1 MKQMKKVLSLLL
13 CFAMLCSMALFL
25 APQASADGSAE
36 HWVAAWHGSVL
47 NAQEGSQAN
56 DVIEAIKQLTAFHSP
71 IRGGYG
77 TFRIQLKTQ
86 LAGKDFKMTLTNYYG
101 TGTVSIGQVLVGQ
114 QGNEAL
120 SSMDSKAATV
130 TAKTSSGST
139 NFSIKQGSTQDVYFS
154 FPETLPEGT
163 SLIIDI
169 YCTSSRNVR
178 DFALTGGTAWFSGG
192 DTVGDS
198 TLSALGNFANFTSP
212 NDGEGDYN
220 LLPLLQ
226 EIDVKASADTYATVF
241 IGDSTITNSIPNML
255 QDNLQKNGVHNVS
268 VVSSAI
274 KGNELLQD
282 GAGKLQ
288 GPLEGAALTTRFKMD
303 ALEVAGV
310 QKIFVKIGAND
321 ILHPLL
327 PDLKDWFNDSPTRPG
342 GFTPTAQ
349 NIIGGLQDLINK
361 VNAYNAANG
370 TNIQLYF
377 SDINP
382 LLMYARNDSL
392 EWKAEMATAA
402 NNIRLT
408 VNQWLA
414 DNQSQYAG
422 YAPFSD
428 AVGTDVVI
436 DGVTFQKG
444 KIAEVYT
451 TDYAH
456 PSPVGMQLEADLIPL
471 SWFKTA
477 DAVPAAN
484 EASVKGLWVAT
495 NEAPT
500 NGLWMIASNSGSNVK
515 DTVGQQTPVFLL
527 ASDSQYTDQIDT
539 SDYLKGK
546 VGAENGNAYNELGH
560 VKSVIQRGTNA
571 APYVAQ
577 SETERA
583 AEWRRYGYGTRIFW
597 QDTQTGRYLAFYY
610 PSVLNGTISEFDAGL
625 RDDRP
630 EYKALE
636 QDKLVKLKINILTDR
651 WYTGGN
657 TSATNWSTDPW
668 ELSMHFAAGSN
679 TAGDKYFAWGEALK
693 NNSYA
698 TQGGHFRVYNTKGS
712 VSYNGGENGNGTI
725 TYLSSVDS
733 VHTTLTAAETE
744 KRFSNGAAGTVVPFD
759 FILTDDLLNV
769 ETTKANAVVKN
780 TTSFTADGTTDVQN
794 LLYTGYTYGQNQTL
808 TCTSDKEDVAY
819 FDNGAVKLGG
829 GFGTANL
836 TWTFTWEEL
845 DGQQYSMTLTT
856 IVVNEG
862 GQFTLVHGSNG
873 ETETLDVSTDFDLTK
888 KVKEGFLYGG
898 AFLDAAYTQ
907 PVSYNE
913 RESALCFTPTAG
925 VTYYIREVADA
936 YLQPKSLSLSK
947 HKDTTTVDVIGFYL
961 MSVVDGLNYRE
972 AGFEATAN
980 GHPIELRSVGEP
992 DVTLGG
998 SAYAN
1003 LYVRFTNGTE
1013 WNLTANSETFGNLSG
1028 YLTCLE
1034 VPKEYWTEAGT
1045 EITFTP
1051 YWITMDGVKVTGTAT
1066 RTCRYE
1072 GIGPDTDPKY
1082 SKIGKIADD
1091 AQHISRAEAV
1101 EAAQAAMLTLLDTC
1115 SIIAEP
1121 DTPVEPETVTVTV
1134 VDNGEIRALAF
1145 ERGNLTGKLEYT
1157 GADGMRFAGWFADEA
1172 CTEPAQL
1179 SDVQADMTV
1188 YAKYVS
1194 DAYLQMKYVEQ
1205 RWLSSRE
1212 LQLMSALD
1220 SEDYAQTGFVINGVE
1235 IPAASV
1241 SSRYG
1246 IYTARYLFSGVGRN
1260 AKLAVLKYDVSGL
1273 RRGASLEITPYWV
1286 TLDGTTVYGTTR
1298 TLTCGMFGWY

>member
-13 CFAMLCSMALFL
+13 CFAMLCSMALSL
-25 APQASADGSAE
+25 APQASADGSSE

-47 NAQEGSQAN
+47 NAKEDSQAAK
-56 DVIEAIKQLTAFHSP
+56 AISSISSLAASG
-71 IRGGYG
+71 RG
-77 TFRIQLKTQ
+77 TFRIQVPTQ
-86 LAGKDFKMTLTNYYG
+86 LGGKDFRMTLTNYYG
-101 TGTVSIGQVLVGQ
+101 TGSLSIDKVTIGLQGSEGLSGQASGTTVS
-114 QGNEAL
+114 
-120 SSMDSKAATV
+120 
-130 TAKTSSGST
+130 AKTSDGKSS
-139 NFSIKQGSTQDVYFS
+139 FSIATKATQDVFFS
-154 FPETLPEGT
+154 FPNAIPEGS
-163 SLIIDI
+163 SLIINI
-169 YCTSSRNVR
+169 YCTSAKNVR
-178 DFALTGGTAWFSGG
+178 DFALTGGSAWFQSG
-192 DTVGDS
+192 DVTNDLN
-198 TLSALGNFANFTSP
+198 LSLIGNAANLVSI
-212 NDGEGDYN
+212 NNGEGDYN

-226 EIDVKASADTYATVF
+226 EIDVMASADTYTTVF

-255 QDNLQKNGVHNVS
+255 QDNLQKNGVRNVS

-282 GAGKLQ
+282 GAGEKQ
-288 GPLEGAALTTRFKMD
+288 GPLEGAALKTRFKMD

-327 PDLKDWFNDSPTRPG
+327 PDLKKWFNGSNTRPD
-342 GFTPTAQ
+342 GFTPTAEQ
-349 NIIGGLQDLINK
+349 IIGGFQNLIDQ
-361 VNAYNAANG
+361 VNSYNQRNG

-402 NNIRLT
+402 NNIRLA

-414 DNQSQYAG
+414 HNQNKYAG

-444 KIAEVYT
+444 KIAEAYT

-471 SWFKTA
+471 SWFKAA
-477 DAVPAAN
+477 DAAPAAN
-484 EASVKGLWVAT
+484 EASVTGLWVAT

-500 NGLWMIASNSGSNVK
+500 NGLWMIASNSGSKVK
-515 DTVGQQTPVFLL
+515 DTAGQQTAVHLL
-527 ASDSQYTDQIDT
+527 ATDTRFDDEIDT
-539 SDYLKGK
+539 SDYPNRQTGCKR
-546 VGAENGNAYNELGH
+546 GNAYNELGD
-560 VKSVIQRGTNA
+560 VTSTIQRGTSA
-571 APYVAQ
+571 APYVAAKNVDQ
-577 SETERA
+577 SIA
-583 AEWRRYGYGTRIFW
+583 VWRRYGYGTRIYW
-597 QDTQTGRYLAFYY
+597 QDSHFNRFLSFYY
-610 PSVLNGTISEFDAGL
+610 PFKLGTVSEFDAGL
-625 RDDRP
+625 RDRQPAHSFADGGSD
-630 EYKALE
+630 E
-636 QDKLVKLKINILTDR
+636 
-651 WYTGGN
+651 WYTEGN
-657 TSATNWSTDPW
+657 TSSDRWSSDPW
-668 ELSMHFAAGSN
+668 ELSMHLGAAGSV
-679 TAGDKYFAWGEALK
+679 AGDKYLAWGEALK

-698 TQGGHFRVYNTKGS
+698 TQGGHFRVYNTDGS
-712 VSYNGGENGNGTI
+712 VGYKGGENGNGTI

-780 TTSFTADGTTDVQN
+780 TTAFTTDGSTNVQS

-819 FDNGAVKLGG
+819 FENGAVKLGG

-836 TWTFTWEEL
+836 TWTFSWEEL

-856 IVVNEG
+856 VVINEG

-898 AFLDAAYTQ
+898 AFLDAAYTT
-907 PVSYNE
+907 PVTYSGLEN
-913 RESALCFTPTAG
+913 ALCFTPEAG
-925 VTYYIREVADA
+925 KAYYIREVPNT

-980 GHPIELRSVGEP
+980 GQPIELRSVEEA
-992 DVTLGG
+992 DVKLGG

-1034 VPKEYWTEAGT
+1034 VPKEYWAKAGT
-1045 EITFTP
+1045 QITFTP

-1082 SKIGKIADD
+1082 SKIGKVEADES
-1091 AQHISRAEAV
+1091 HVSSVEAV
-1101 EAAQAAMLTLLDTC
+1101 ETAPEAMLTLLDTC
-1115 SIIAEP
+1115 MIIAEP

-1134 VDNGEIRALAF
+1134 VDNGDVREQTF
-1145 ERGNLTGKLEYT
+1145 ERGDLTGKLEYT

-1205 RWLSSRE
+1205 RRLSSRE

-1246 IYTARYLFSGVGRN
+1246 IYTARFLFSSVSRN

>member
-13 CFAMLCSMALFL
+13 CFAMLCSMALSL
-25 APQASADGSAE
+25 APQASADGSSE

-47 NAQEGSQAN
+47 NAAEDSQAAK
-56 DVIEAIKQLTAFHSP
+56 AISSISSLAASG
-71 IRGGYG
+71 RG
-77 TFRIQLKTQ
+77 TFRIQVPTQ
-86 LAGKDFKMTLTNYYG
+86 LGGKDFRMTLTNYYG
-101 TGTVSIGQVLVGQ
+101 TGSLSIDKVTIGLQGSEGLSGQASGTTVS
-114 QGNEAL
+114 
-120 SSMDSKAATV
+120 
-130 TAKTSSGST
+130 AKTSDGKSS
-139 NFSIKQGSTQDVYFS
+139 FSIATKATQDVFFS
-154 FPETLPEGT
+154 FPNAIPEGS
-163 SLIIDI
+163 SLIINI
-169 YCTSSRNVR
+169 YCTSAKNVR
-178 DFALTGGTAWFSGG
+178 DFALTGGSAWFQSG
-192 DTVGDS
+192 DVTNDLN
-198 TLSALGNFANFTSP
+198 LSLIGNAANLVSI
-212 NDGEGDYN
+212 NNGEGDYN

-226 EIDVKASADTYATVF
+226 EIDVMASADTYATVF

-282 GAGKLQ
+282 GAGTLQ
-288 GPLEGAALTTRFKMD
+288 GPLEGAALTTRFQMD

-327 PDLKDWFNDSPTRPG
+327 PDLKDWFNGSDTRPT
-342 GFTPTAQ
+342 GFTPTAEQ
-349 NIIGGLQDLINK
+349 IIGGLQDLINK

-377 SDINP
+377 TDINP
-382 LLMYARNDSL
+382 LLNYTRNDSL
-392 EWKAEMATAA
+392 IWTAEMATAA

-422 YAPFSD
+422 YAPFSN

-444 KIAEVYT
+444 KIAEAYT

-471 SWFKTA
+471 SWFKAA
-477 DAVPAAN
+477 DATPAAN

-495 NEAPT
+495 NKAPT
-500 NGLWMIASNSGSNVK
+500 NGLWMIASNSGSKVK
-515 DTVGQQTPVFLL
+515 DTAGQQTAVHLL
-527 ASDSQYTDQIDT
+527 ATDTSFNDEIDT
-539 SDYLKGK
+539 SDYPGSRT
-546 VGAENGNAYNELGH
+546 GGYYGNAYNELGD
-560 VKSVIQRGTNA
+560 VASTIQRGTAA
-571 APYVAQ
+571 APYVAAKNVDQ
-577 SETERA
+577 SIA
-583 AEWRRYGYGTRIFW
+583 VWRRYGYGTRIYW
-597 QDTQTGRYLAFYY
+597 QDSYYSRFLSFYY
-610 PSVLNGTISEFDAGL
+610 PLPPLRGTVSEFDAGL
-625 RDDRP
+625 RDGLPSHSFADSGSR
-630 EYKALE
+630 A
-636 QDKLVKLKINILTDR
+636 
-651 WYTGGN
+651 WYTEGN
-657 TSATNWSTDPW
+657 TSSDRWSSDPW
-668 ELSMHFAAGSN
+668 ELSMHLGAAGSV
-679 TAGDKYFAWGEALK
+679 AGDKYLAWGDKLSSA
-693 NNSYA
+693 NSKYA
-698 TQGGHFRVYNTKGS
+698 TPGYHFRVYNTDGS
-712 VSYNGGENGNGTI
+712 VGYKGGENGNGTI

-733 VHTTLTAAETE
+733 VHTSLTTVETE

-769 ETTKANAVVKN
+769 ETTTSNAVVKN
-780 TTSFTADGTTDVQN
+780 TTSFTADGTTDVQR

-819 FDNGAVKLGG
+819 FDNGVVKLGG
-829 GFGTANL
+829 GLGTANL
-836 TWTFTWEEL
+836 TWTFSWEEL

-856 IVVNEG
+856 VVINES

-873 ETETLDVSTDFDLTK
+873 ETETLDVSTDFDLTET
-888 KVKEGFLYGG
+888 VAEGYLYGG
-898 AFLDAAYTQ
+898 AFLDAAYTT
-907 PVSYNE
+907 PVTYSGLEN
-913 RESALCFTPTAG
+913 ALCFTPEAG
-925 VTYYIREVADA
+925 KAYYIREVPNT

-972 AGFEATAN
+972 TGFEATAN

-1220 SEDYAQTGFVINGVE
+1220 SEDYAQTGFVINGEAV
-1235 IPAASV
+1235 PAASV

-1246 IYTARYLFSGVGRN
+1246 IYTARFLFSSVSRN

>member
-25 APQASADGSAE
+25 APQASADGSSE

-47 NAQEGSQAN
+47 NAKEDSQAAK
-56 DVIEAIKQLTAFHSP
+56 AISSISSLASNG
-71 IRGGYG
+71 RG
-77 TFRIQLKTQ
+77 TFRIQVPTQ
-86 LAGKDFKMTLTNYYG
+86 LGGKDFRMTLTNYYG
-101 TGTVSIGQVLVGQ
+101 TGSLSIDKVTIGLQGSEGLSGQASGTTVS
-114 QGNEAL
+114 
-120 SSMDSKAATV
+120 
-130 TAKTSSGST
+130 AKTSDGKSS
-139 NFSIKQGSTQDVYFS
+139 FSIATKATQDVFFS
-154 FPETLPEGT
+154 FPNAIPEGS
-163 SLIIDI
+163 SLIINI
-169 YCTSSRNVR
+169 YCTSAKNVR
-178 DFALTGGTAWFSGG
+178 DFALTGGSAWFQSG
-192 DTVGDS
+192 DVTNDLN
-198 TLSALGNFANFTSP
+198 LSLIGNAANLVSI
-212 NDGEGDYN
+212 NNGEGDYN

-226 EIDVKASADTYATVF
+226 EIDVMASADTYTTVF

-288 GPLEGAALTTRFKMD
+288 GPLEGAALTTRFQMD

-327 PDLKDWFNDSPTRPG
+327 PDLKGWFDGSNPRPN
-342 GFTPTAQ
+342 GFTPTAEQ
-349 NIIGGLQDLINK
+349 IIGGLQDLINK

-377 SDINP
+377 TDINP
-382 LLMYARNDSL
+382 LLNYTRNDSL
-392 EWKAEMATAA
+392 IWTAEMATAA
-402 NNIRLT
+402 NNIRLA

-414 DNQSQYAG
+414 HNQNKYAG

-444 KIAEVYT
+444 KIAEAYT

-471 SWFKTA
+471 SWFKAA
-477 DAVPAAN
+477 DATPAAN

-495 NEAPT
+495 NKAPT
-500 NGLWMIASNSGSNVK
+500 NGLWMIASNSGSKVK
-515 DTVGQQTPVFLL
+515 DTAGQQTAVHLL
-527 ASDSQYTDQIDT
+527 ATDTSFNDEIDT
-539 SDYLKGK
+539 SDYSGSRT
-546 VGAENGNAYNELGH
+546 GGYYGNAYNELGD
-560 VKSVIQRGTNA
+560 VASTIQRGTAA
-571 APYVAQ
+571 APYVAAKNVDQ
-577 SETERA
+577 SIA
-583 AEWRRYGYGTRIFW
+583 VWRRYGYGTRIYW
-597 QDTQTGRYLAFYY
+597 QDSYYSRFLSFYY
-610 PSVLNGTISEFDAGL
+610 PLPPLRGTVSEFDAGL
-625 RDDRP
+625 RDGLPSHSFADSGSR
-630 EYKALE
+630 A
-636 QDKLVKLKINILTDR
+636 
-651 WYTGGN
+651 WYTEGN
-657 TSATNWSTDPW
+657 TSSDRWSSDPW
-668 ELSMHFAAGSN
+668 ELSMHLGAAGSV
-679 TAGDKYFAWGEALK
+679 AGDKYLAWGDMLSSA
-693 NNSYA
+693 NSKYA
-698 TQGGHFRVYNTKGS
+698 TPGYHFRVYNTDGS
-712 VSYNGGENGNGTI
+712 VGYKGGENGNGTI

-780 TTSFTADGTTDVQN
+780 TTAFTTDGSTNVQS

-819 FDNGAVKLGG
+819 FDNGVVKLGG

-836 TWTFTWEEL
+836 TWTFSWEEL

-856 IVVNEG
+856 VVINEG

-873 ETETLDVSTDFDLTK
+873 ETETLDVSTDFDLTET
-888 KVKEGFLYGG
+888 VAEGYLYGG
-898 AFLDAAYTQ
+898 AFLDAAYTT
-907 PVSYNE
+907 PVTYSGLEN
-913 RESALCFTPTAG
+913 ALCFTPEAG
-925 VTYYIREVADA
+925 KAYYIREVPNT

-947 HKDTTTVDVIGFYL
+947 HKDATTVDVIGFYL

-980 GHPIELRSVGEP
+980 GQPIELRSVEEA

-1013 WNLTANSETFGNLSG
+1013 WHLTANSETFGNLSG

-1072 GIGPDTDPKY
+1072 GIGSDTDPKY
-1082 SKIGKIADD
+1082 SKISKIADD

-1134 VDNGEIRALAF
+1134 VDNGDVREQTF
-1145 ERGNLTGKLEYT
+1145 ERGDLTGKLEYA

-1246 IYTARYLFSGVGRN
+1246 IYTARYLFSSVSRN

>member
-13 CFAMLCSMALFL
+13 CFAMLCSMALSL
-25 APQASADGSAE
+25 APQASADGSSE

-47 NAQEGSQAN
+47 NAKEDSQAAK
-56 DVIEAIKQLTAFHSP
+56 AISSISSLAASG
-71 IRGGYG
+71 RG
-77 TFRIQLKTQ
+77 TFRIQVPTQ
-86 LAGKDFKMTLTNYYG
+86 LGGKDFRMTLTNYYG
-101 TGTVSIGQVLVGQ
+101 TGSLSIDKVTIGLQGSEGLSGQASGTTVS
-114 QGNEAL
+114 
-120 SSMDSKAATV
+120 
-130 TAKTSSGST
+130 AKTSDGKSS
-139 NFSIKQGSTQDVYFS
+139 FSIAAKATQDVFFS
-154 FPETLPEGT
+154 FPNAIPEGS
-163 SLIIDI
+163 SLIINI
-169 YCTSSRNVR
+169 YCTSAKNVR
-178 DFALTGGTAWFSGG
+178 DFALTGGSAWFQSG
-192 DTVGDS
+192 DVTNDLN
-198 TLSALGNFANFTSP
+198 LSLIGNAANLVSI
-212 NDGEGDYN
+212 NNGEGDYN

-226 EIDVKASADTYATVF
+226 EIDVMASADTYTTVF

-255 QDNLQKNGVHNVS
+255 QDNLQRNGIHSVS

-282 GAGKLQ
+282 GAGEKQ
-288 GPLEGAALTTRFKMD
+288 GPLEGAALKTRFQKD

-327 PDLKDWFNDSPTRPG
+327 PDLKEWFNGSNTRPDG
-342 GFTPTAQ
+342 YVPTAEQ
-349 NIIGGLQDLINK
+349 IIGGYQNLIDQ

-377 SDINP
+377 TDINP
-382 LLMYARNDSL
+382 LLGYTRANSL
-392 EWKAEMATAA
+392 TWTADMATAA
-402 NNIRLT
+402 NNIRLK

-414 DNQSQYAG
+414 DNRNLYAG

-444 KIAEVYT
+444 KIAEAYT

-471 SWFKTA
+471 SWFKAA
-477 DAVPAAN
+477 DAAPAAN
-484 EASVKGLWVAT
+484 EASVTGLWVAT

-500 NGLWMIASNSGSNVK
+500 NGLWMIASNSGSKVK
-515 DTVGQQTPVFLL
+515 DTAGQQMAVHLL
-527 ASDSQYTDQIDT
+527 ATDTSFNDEIDT
-539 SDYLKGK
+539 SDYPKSKTG
-546 VGAENGNAYNELGH
+546 GYYGNAYNELGD
-560 VKSVIQRGTNA
+560 VASTIQRGTAA
-571 APYVAQ
+571 APYVAAKNVDQ
-577 SETERA
+577 SIA
-583 AEWRRYGYGTRIFW
+583 VWRRYGYGTRIYW
-597 QDTQTGRYLAFYY
+597 QDSYYSRFLSFYY
-610 PSVLNGTISEFDAGL
+610 PLPPLRGTVSEFDAGL
-625 RDDRP
+625 RDGLPSHSFADSGSR
-630 EYKALE
+630 A
-636 QDKLVKLKINILTDR
+636 
-651 WYTGGN
+651 WYTEGN
-657 TSATNWSTDPW
+657 TSSDRWSSDPW
-668 ELSMHFAAGSN
+668 ELSMHLGAAGSV
-679 TAGDKYFAWGEALK
+679 AGDKYLAWGNMLSSA
-693 NNSYA
+693 NSRYA
-698 TQGGHFRVYNTKGS
+698 TPGYHFRVYNTDGS
-712 VSYNGGENGNGTI
+712 VGYKGGENGNGTI

-780 TTSFTADGTTDVQN
+780 TTAFTTDGSTNVQS

-819 FDNGAVKLGG
+819 FENGAVKLGG
-829 GFGTANL
+829 GLGTANL
-836 TWTFTWEEL
+836 TWTFSWEEL

-856 IVVNEG
+856 VVINEG

-873 ETETLDVSTDFDLTK
+873 ETETLDVSTDFDLTET
-888 KVKEGFLYGG
+888 VAEGYLYGG
-898 AFLDAAYTQ
+898 AFLDAAYTT
-907 PVSYNE
+907 PVTYSGLEN
-913 RESALCFTPTAG
+913 ALCFTPEAG
-925 VTYYIREVADA
+925 KAYYIREVPNT

-947 HKDTTTVDVIGFYL
+947 HTDKTNIDVIGFYL

-972 AGFEATAN
+972 AGFKATAD
-980 GHPIELRSVGEP
+980 GQPIELRSVGEP

-998 SAYAN
+998 SAYKN
-1003 LYVRFTNGTE
+1003 LHVRFTNGTE

-1045 EITFTP
+1045 QITFTP

-1134 VDNGEIRALAF
+1134 VDNGDVREQTF
-1145 ERGNLTGKLEYT
+1145 ERGDLTGKLEYA

-1246 IYTARYLFSGVGRN
+1246 IYTARFLFSSVSRN

-1273 RRGASLEITPYWV
+1273 RRGETLEITPYWV

-1298 TLTCGMFGWY
+1298 TLTCGLFGWY

>member
-25 APQASADGSAE
+25 APQASADGSSE

-47 NAQEGSQAN
+47 NAKEDSQAAK
-56 DVIEAIKQLTAFHSP
+56 AISSISSLAASG
-71 IRGGYG
+71 RG
-77 TFRIQLKTQ
+77 TFRIQVPTQ
-86 LAGKDFKMTLTNYYG
+86 LGGKDFRMTLTNYYG
-101 TGTVSIGQVLVGQ
+101 TGSLSIDKVTIGLQGSEGLSGQASGTTVS
-114 QGNEAL
+114 
-120 SSMDSKAATV
+120 
-130 TAKTSSGST
+130 AKTSDGKSS
-139 NFSIKQGSTQDVYFS
+139 FSIATKATQDVFFS
-154 FPETLPEGT
+154 FPNAIPEGS
-163 SLIIDI
+163 SLIINI
-169 YCTSSRNVR
+169 YCTSAKNVR
-178 DFALTGGTAWFSGG
+178 DFALTGGSVWFQSG
-192 DTVGDS
+192 DVTNDLN
-198 TLSALGNFANFTSP
+198 LSLIGNAANLVSI
-212 NDGEGDYN
+212 NNGEGDYN

-226 EIDVKASADTYATVF
+226 EIDVKASADTYTTVF

-255 QDNLQKNGVHNVS
+255 QDNLQKNGVRNVS

-288 GPLEGAALTTRFKMD
+288 GPLEGAALTTRFQMD

-327 PDLKDWFNDSPTRPG
+327 PDLKEWFDGSNTRPN
-342 GFTPTAQ
+342 GFTPTAEQ
-349 NIIGGLQDLINK
+349 IIGGLQDLINK

-377 SDINP
+377 TDINP
-382 LLMYARNDSL
+382 LLNYTRNDSL
-392 EWKAEMATAA
+392 IWTAEMATAA

-422 YAPFSD
+422 YAPFSN

-444 KIAEVYT
+444 KIAEAYT

-471 SWFKTA
+471 SWFKAA
-477 DAVPAAN
+477 DATPAAN

-495 NEAPT
+495 NKAPT
-500 NGLWMIASNSGSNVK
+500 NGLWMIASNSGSKVK
-515 DTVGQQTPVFLL
+515 DTAGQQTAVHLL
-527 ASDSQYTDQIDT
+527 ATDTSFNDEIDT
-539 SDYLKGK
+539 SRYPKGGYFNNK
-546 VGAENGNAYNELGH
+546 PGGFYGNAYNELGD
-560 VKSVIQRGTNA
+560 VASTIQRGTSA
-571 APYVAQ
+571 APYVAAKNVDQ
-577 SETERA
+577 NIA
-583 AEWRRYGYGTRIFW
+583 VWRRYGYGTRIYWKDSYYDRF
-597 QDTQTGRYLAFYY
+597 LSFYY
-610 PSVLNGTISEFDAGL
+610 PNVIGGTVSEFDAGL
-625 RDDRP
+625 RDGQPAHSFADSGSS
-630 EYKALE
+630 A
-636 QDKLVKLKINILTDR
+636 
-651 WYTGGN
+651 WYTEGN
-657 TSATNWSTDPW
+657 TSSDRWSSDPW
-668 ELSMHFAAGSN
+668 ELSMHLGAAGSV
-679 TAGDKYFAWGEALK
+679 AGDKYLAWGDMLSSA
-693 NNSYA
+693 NSKYA
-698 TQGGHFRVYNTKGS
+698 TPGYHFRVYNTDGS
-712 VSYNGGENGNGTI
+712 VGYKGGENGNGTI

-856 IVVNEG
+856 VVINEG

-1134 VDNGEIRALAF
+1134 VDNGDVREQTF
-1145 ERGNLTGKLEYT
+1145 ERGDLTGKLEYT

-1246 IYTARYLFSGVGRN
+1246 IYTARFLFSSVSRN

>member
-13 CFAMLCSMALFL
+13 CFAMLCSMALSL
-25 APQASADGSAE
+25 APQASADGSSE

-47 NAQEGSQAN
+47 NAKEGSQAN
-56 DVIEAIKQLTAFHSP
+56 DVIEAIKSLTLLHSWKN
-71 IRGGYG
+71 G
-77 TFRIQLKTQ
+77 TFRVQLKTQ
-86 LAGKDFKMTLTNYYG
+86 LAGKDFRMKLTNYYG
-101 TGTVSIGQVLVGQ
+101 TGAVSIGKVLVGQ

-120 SSMDSKAATV
+120 SSLDSQATKV

-139 NFSIKQGSTQDVYFS
+139 SFSIKKGSTQDVYFS

-192 DTVGDS
+192 DAVGDS

-212 NDGEGDYN
+212 NNGEGDYN

-255 QDNLQKNGVHNVS
+255 QDNLERNGVHNVS

-288 GPLEGAALTTRFKMD
+288 GPLEGAALTTRFQMD

-327 PDLKDWFNDSPTRPG
+327 PDLKEWFNGSGTRPDG
-342 GFTPTAQ
+342 YQPTAEQ
-349 NIIGGLQDLINK
+349 IIGGFRKLIK
-361 VNAYNAANG
+361 QVNNYNQKNG

-377 SDINP
+377 TDINP
-382 LLMYARNDSL
+382 FLNYTRNDTL
-392 EWKAEMATAA
+392 EWNAEMATNA
-402 NNIRLT
+402 NSIRLT

-414 DNQSQYAG
+414 DNQNLYAG
-422 YAPFSD
+422 YAPFSG
-428 AVGTDVVI
+428 AVGADTVI
-436 DGVTFQKG
+436 DGVTFPMGQ
-444 KIAEVYT
+444 IAEAYA
-451 TDYAH
+451 TDFVH
-456 PSPVGMQLEADLIPL
+456 PSPKGMQLEADLIPIR
-471 SWFKTA
+471 WFKAA
-477 DAVPAAN
+477 DAAPAAN
-484 EASVKGLWVAT
+484 EASVTGLWVAT

-500 NGLWMIASNSGSNVK
+500 NGLWMIASNSGSKVK

-725 TYLSSVDS
+725 TYLSSVDA
-733 VHTTLTAAETE
+733 VHTTLTAVEA
-744 KRFSNGAAGTVVPFD
+744 KKSFSNGAAGTVVPFD

-780 TTSFTADGTTDVQN
+780 TTKFTADGNTNVQS

-808 TCTSDKEDVAY
+808 TCTSDNDDVAY
-819 FDNGAVKLGG
+819 FDDDGAVKLGG

-836 TWTFTWEEL
+836 TWTFSWKEL
-845 DGQQYSMTLTT
+845 DGQSYSMTLTT

-862 GQFTLVHGSNG
+862 GQFTLVYSNG
-873 ETETLDVSTDFDLTK
+873 ERETLDVTTNFDLTK

-898 AFLDAAYTQ
+898 TFLDATYTQ
-907 PVSYNE
+907 PVTYSGPEN
-913 RESALCFTPTAG
+913 ALSFTPVAG
-925 VTYYIREVADA
+925 KTYYIREVPNT
-936 YLQPKSLSLSK
+936 YLQPKSLSLNK
-947 HKDTTTVDVIGFYL
+947 HTDTKNIDVIGFYL

-972 AGFEATAN
+972 AGFEAKTAD
-980 GHPIELRSVGEP
+980 GQPI
-992 DVTLGG
+992 TLEVVDESDAKLGQ
-998 SAYAN
+998 SAYN
-1003 LYVRFTNGTE
+1003 ELFIRFANGTE
-1013 WNLTANSETFGNLSG
+1013 QKLTSYTETFGYLYG

-1034 VPKEYWTEAGT
+1034 VPKEYWMKAGT
-1045 EITFTP
+1045 QITFTP

-1066 RTCRYE
+1066 RTCEYQ
-1072 GIGPDTDPKY
+1072 GIGPDTDPRF
-1082 SKIGKIADD
+1082 SKIGKVGVDES
-1091 AQHISRAEAV
+1091 HVSSVEAV
-1101 EAAQAAMLTLLDTC
+1101 ETAPEAMLTLLDTC
-1115 SIIAEP
+1115 MIIAEP
-1121 DTPVEPETVTVTV
+1121 DTPVDPETVTVTV
-1134 VDNGEIRALAF
+1134 VDNGEIRELAF
-1145 ERGNLTGKLEYT
+1145 ERGDLTGKLEYT

-1246 IYTARYLFSGVGRN
+1246 IYTARYLFSGVSRN

-1298 TLTCGMFGWY
+1298 TLTCGLFGWY

>member
-25 APQASADGSAE
+25 APQASADGSSE

-47 NAQEGSQAN
+47 NAAEDSQAAK
-56 DVIEAIKQLTAFHSP
+56 AISSISSLAASG
-71 IRGGYG
+71 RG
-77 TFRIQLKTQ
+77 TFRIQVPTQ
-86 LAGKDFKMTLTNYYG
+86 LGGKDFRMTLTNYYG
-101 TGTVSIGQVLVGQ
+101 TGSLSIDKVTIGLQGSEGLSGQASGTTVS
-114 QGNEAL
+114 
-120 SSMDSKAATV
+120 
-130 TAKTSSGST
+130 AKTSDGKSS
-139 NFSIKQGSTQDVYFS
+139 FSIATKATQDVFFS
-154 FPETLPEGT
+154 FPNAIPEGS
-163 SLIIDI
+163 SLIINI
-169 YCTSSRNVR
+169 YCTSAKNVR
-178 DFALTGGTAWFSGG
+178 DFALTGGSAWFQSG
-192 DTVGDS
+192 DVTNDLN
-198 TLSALGNFANFTSP
+198 LSLIGNAANLVSI
-212 NDGEGDYN
+212 NNGEGDYN

-255 QDNLQKNGVHNVS
+255 QDNLQKNGVHNAS

-327 PDLKDWFNDSPTRPG
+327 PDLKEWFDGSNTRPDG
-342 GFTPTAQ
+342 YVPTAEQ
-349 NIIGGLQDLINK
+349 IIGGYQNLIDQ

-377 SDINP
+377 TDINP
-382 LLMYARNDSL
+382 LLGYTRANSL
-392 EWKAEMATAA
+392 TWTADMATAA
-402 NNIRLT
+402 NNIRLA

-414 DNQSQYAG
+414 YNQSQYAG
-422 YAPFSD
+422 YVPFSD

-444 KIAEVYT
+444 KIAEAYT

-471 SWFKTA
+471 SWFKAA
-477 DAVPAAN
+477 DATPAAN

-495 NEAPT
+495 NKAPT
-500 NGLWMIASNSGSNVK
+500 NGLWMIASNSGSKVK
-515 DTVGQQTPVFLL
+515 DTAGQQTAVHLL
-527 ASDSQYTDQIDT
+527 ATDTSFNDEIDT
-539 SDYLKGK
+539 SDYPGSRT
-546 VGAENGNAYNELGH
+546 GGYYGNAYNELGD
-560 VKSVIQRGTNA
+560 VASTIQRGTAA
-571 APYVAQ
+571 APYVAAKNVDQ
-577 SETERA
+577 SIA
-583 AEWRRYGYGTRIFW
+583 VWRRYGYGTRIYW
-597 QDTQTGRYLAFYY
+597 QDSYYSRFLSFYY
-610 PSVLNGTISEFDAGL
+610 PLPPLRGTVSEFDAGL
-625 RDDRP
+625 RDGLPSHSFADSGSR
-630 EYKALE
+630 A
-636 QDKLVKLKINILTDR
+636 
-651 WYTGGN
+651 WYTEGN
-657 TSATNWSTDPW
+657 TSSDRWSSDPW
-668 ELSMHFAAGSN
+668 ELSMHLGAAGSV
-679 TAGDKYFAWGEALK
+679 AGDKYLAWGDMLSSA
-693 NNSYA
+693 NSRYA
-698 TQGGHFRVYNTKGS
+698 TPGYHFRVYNTDGS
-712 VSYNGGENGNGTI
+712 VGYKGGENGNGTI

-780 TTSFTADGTTDVQN
+780 TTAFTTDGSTNVQS

-819 FDNGAVKLGG
+819 FDNGVVKLGG
-829 GFGTANL
+829 GLGTANL

-845 DGQQYSMTLTT
+845 DGQSYSMTLTT

-898 AFLDAAYTQ
+898 AFLDAAYTT
-907 PVSYNE
+907 PVTYSGLEN
-913 RESALCFTPTAG
+913 ALCFTPEAG
-925 VTYYIREVADA
+925 KAYYIREVPNT

-980 GHPIELRSVGEP
+980 GQPIVLRSVEEA

-1013 WNLTANSETFGNLSG
+1013 WHLTANSETFGNLSG

-1034 VPKEYWTEAGT
+1034 VPKKYWTEAGT
-1045 EITFTP
+1045 QITFTP

-1121 DTPVEPETVTVTV
+1121 DTPVDPETVTVTV
-1134 VDNGEIRALAF
+1134 VDNGEIRELAF
-1145 ERGNLTGKLEYT
+1145 ERGDLTGKLEYT

-1246 IYTARYLFSGVGRN
+1246 IYTARYLFSSVSRN

-1298 TLTCGMFGWY
+1298 TLTCGLFGWY

>member
-13 CFAMLCSMALFL
+13 CFAMLCSMALSL
-25 APQASADGSAE
+25 APQASADGSSE

-47 NAQEGSQAN
+47 NAAEDSQAN
-56 DVIEAIKQLTAFHSP
+56 DVIEAIQSLTIAHLFKN
-71 IRGGYG
+71 G

-86 LAGKDFKMTLTNYYG
+86 LAGKDFRMKLTNYYG
-101 TGTVSIGQVLVGQ
+101 TGAVSIGKVLVGQ

-120 SSMDSKAATV
+120 SSLDSQATKV

-139 NFSIKQGSTQDVYFS
+139 SFSIKKGSTQDVYFS

-192 DTVGDS
+192 DAVGDS

-212 NDGEGDYN
+212 NNGEGDYN

-226 EIDVKASADTYATVF
+226 EIDVKASADTYTTVF

-255 QDNLQKNGVHNVS
+255 QDNLQKNGVRNVS

-327 PDLKDWFNDSPTRPG
+327 PDLKEWFNGSGTRPDG
-342 GFTPTAQ
+342 YQPTAEQ
-349 NIIGGLQDLINK
+349 IIGGFQNLIDQ
-361 VNAYNAANG
+361 VNSYNQTNG

-382 LLMYARNDSL
+382 LLNYTRNKSL
-392 EWKAEMATAA
+392 KWTAEMATNA
-402 NNIRLT
+402 NNIRLK

-414 DNQSQYAG
+414 DNRNLYAG

-444 KIAEVYT
+444 KIAEAYT

-471 SWFKTA
+471 SWFKAA
-477 DAVPAAN
+477 DAAPAAN
-484 EASVKGLWVAT
+484 EASVTGLWVAT

-500 NGLWMIASNSGSNVK
+500 NGLWMIASNSGSKVK
-515 DTVGQQTPVFLL
+515 DTAGQQMAVHLL
-527 ASDSQYTDQIDT
+527 ATDTSFNDEIDT
-539 SDYLKGK
+539 SDYPKSKTG
-546 VGAENGNAYNELGH
+546 GYYGNAYNELGD
-560 VKSVIQRGTNA
+560 VASTIQRGTAA
-571 APYVAQ
+571 APYVAAKNVDQ
-577 SETERA
+577 SIA
-583 AEWRRYGYGTRIFW
+583 VWRRYGYGTRIYW
-597 QDTQTGRYLAFYY
+597 QDSYYSRFLSFYY
-610 PSVLNGTISEFDAGL
+610 PLPPLRGTVSEFDAGL
-625 RDDRP
+625 RDGLPSHSFADSGSS
-630 EYKALE
+630 E
-636 QDKLVKLKINILTDR
+636 
-651 WYTGGN
+651 WYTEGN
-657 TSATNWSTDPW
+657 TSSDRWSSDPW
-668 ELSMHFAAGSN
+668 ETSMHFAAGGG
-679 TAGDKYFAWGEALK
+679 TAGDKYLAWGDMLSSA
-693 NNSYA
+693 NSKYA
-698 TQGGHFRVYNTKGS
+698 TPGYHFRVYNTDGS
-712 VSYNGGENGNGTI
+712 VGYKGGENGNGTI

-780 TTSFTADGTTDVQN
+780 TTSFTADGTTDVQR

-829 GFGTANL
+829 GLGTANL

-888 KVKEGFLYGG
+888 TVAEGYLYGG
-898 AFLDAAYTQ
+898 AFLDAAYTT
-907 PVSYNE
+907 PVTYSGLEN
-913 RESALCFTPTAG
+913 ALCFTPEAG
-925 VTYYIREVADA
+925 KAYYIREVADA

-980 GHPIELRSVGEP
+980 GQPIVLRSVGEP
-992 DVTLGG
+992 DVKLGG

-1013 WNLTANSETFGNLSG
+1013 WHLTANSETFGNLSG

-1045 EITFTP
+1045 QITFTP

>member
-25 APQASADGSAE
+25 APQASADGSSE

-47 NAQEGSQAN
+47 NAKEGSQAN
-56 DVIEAIKQLTAFHSP
+56 DVIEAIKSLTIAHLFKN
-71 IRGGYG
+71 G

-86 LAGKDFKMTLTNYYG
+86 LAGKDFRMKLTNYYG
-101 TGTVSIGQVLVGQ
+101 TGAVSIDKVLVGQ

-120 SSMDSKAATV
+120 SSLDSQATKV

-139 NFSIKQGSTQDVYFS
+139 SFSIKMGSTQDVYFS

-192 DTVGDS
+192 DAVGDS

-212 NDGEGDYN
+212 NNGEGDYN

-255 QDNLQKNGVHNVS
+255 QDNLQRNGVHNVS

-282 GAGKLQ
+282 GAGSKQ
-288 GPLEGAALTTRFKMD
+288 GPLEGAALTTRFQMD

-327 PDLKDWFNDSPTRPG
+327 PDLKEWFNSSGTRPN

-349 NIIGGLQDLINK
+349 DIIGGLQDLINK

-377 SDINP
+377 TDINP
-382 LLMYARNDSL
+382 FLKYTRNESL
-392 EWKAEMATAA
+392 TWTADMATAA

-422 YAPFSD
+422 YVPFSG
-428 AVGTDVVI
+428 AVGADTVI
-436 DGVTFQKG
+436 DGVTFPMGQ
-444 KIAEVYT
+444 IAEAYA
-451 TDYAH
+451 TDFVH
-456 PSPVGMQLEADLIPL
+456 PSPKGMQLEADLIPL
-471 SWFKTA
+471 SWFKA
-477 DAVPAAN
+477 PDAAPAAN

-500 NGLWMIASNSGSNVK
+500 NGLWMIASNSGSKVK
-515 DTVGQQTPVFLL
+515 DTAGQQTEVHLL
-527 ASDSQYTDQIDT
+527 ATDTSFNDEIDT
-539 SDYLKGK
+539 SDYPGSRT
-546 VGAENGNAYNELGH
+546 GGYYGNAYNELGD
-560 VKSVIQRGTNA
+560 VASTIQRGTAA
-571 APYVAQ
+571 APYVAAKNVDQ
-577 SETERA
+577 SIA
-583 AEWRRYGYGTRIFW
+583 VWRRYGYGTRIYW
-597 QDTQTGRYLAFYY
+597 QDSYYSRFLSFYY
-610 PSVLNGTISEFDAGL
+610 PLPPLRGTVSEFDAGL
-625 RDDRP
+625 RDGLPSHSFADSGSR
-630 EYKALE
+630 A
-636 QDKLVKLKINILTDR
+636 
-651 WYTGGN
+651 WYTEGN
-657 TSATNWSTDPW
+657 TSSDRWSSDPW
-668 ELSMHFAAGSN
+668 ELSMHLGAAGSV
-679 TAGDKYFAWGEALK
+679 AGDKYLAWGNMLSSA
-693 NNSYA
+693 NSRYA
-698 TQGGHFRVYNTKGS
+698 TPGYHFRVYNTDGS
-712 VSYNGGENGNGTI
+712 VGYKGGENGNGTI

-769 ETTKANAVVKN
+769 ETTTSNAVVKN
-780 TTSFTADGTTDVQN
+780 TTSFTADGTTDVQR

-819 FDNGAVKLGG
+819 FENGAVKLGG

-836 TWTFTWEEL
+836 TWTFSWEEL
-845 DGQQYSMTLTT
+845 DGQSYSMTLTT
-856 IVVNEG
+856 VVINEG

-873 ETETLDVSTDFDLTK
+873 ETETLDVSTDFDLTET
-888 KVKEGFLYGG
+888 VAEGYLYGG
-898 AFLDAAYTQ
+898 AFLDAAYTT
-907 PVSYNE
+907 PVTYSGLEN
-913 RESALCFTPTAG
+913 ALCFTPEAG
-925 VTYYIREVADA
+925 KAYYIREVPNT

-1013 WNLTANSETFGNLSG
+1013 WHLTANSETFGNLSG

-1134 VDNGEIRALAF
+1134 VDNGDVREQTF
-1145 ERGNLTGKLEYT
+1145 ECGDLTGKLEYA

-1220 SEDYAQTGFVINGVE
+1220 SEDYAQTGFVINGEAV
-1235 IPAASV
+1235 PAASV

-1273 RRGASLEITPYWV
+1273 RRGETLEITPYWV

-1298 TLTCGMFGWY
+1298 TLTCGLFGWY

>member
-25 APQASADGSAE
+25 APQASADGSSE

-47 NAQEGSQAN
+47 NAKEDSQAAK
-56 DVIEAIKQLTAFHSP
+56 AISSISSLAASG
-71 IRGGYG
+71 RG
-77 TFRIQLKTQ
+77 TFRIQVPTQ
-86 LAGKDFKMTLTNYYG
+86 LGGKDFRMTLTNYYG
-101 TGTVSIGQVLVGQ
+101 TGSLSIDKVTIGLQGSEGLSGQASGTTVS
-114 QGNEAL
+114 
-120 SSMDSKAATV
+120 
-130 TAKTSSGST
+130 AKTSDGKSS
-139 NFSIKQGSTQDVYFS
+139 FSIATKATQDVFFS
-154 FPETLPEGT
+154 FPNAIPEGS
-163 SLIIDI
+163 SLIINI
-169 YCTSSRNVR
+169 YCTSAKNVR
-178 DFALTGGTAWFSGG
+178 DFALTGGSAWFQSG
-192 DTVGDS
+192 DVTNDLN
-198 TLSALGNFANFTSP
+198 LSLIGNAANLVSI
-212 NDGEGDYN
+212 NNGEGDYN

-226 EIDVKASADTYATVF
+226 EIDVKASADTYTTVF

-255 QDNLQKNGVHNVS
+255 QDNLQKNGVRNVS

-288 GPLEGAALTTRFKMD
+288 GPLEGAALTTRFQMD

-327 PDLKDWFNDSPTRPG
+327 PDLKEWFDGSNTRPN
-342 GFTPTAQ
+342 GFTPTAEQ
-349 NIIGGLQDLINK
+349 IIGGLQDLINK

-377 SDINP
+377 TDINP
-382 LLMYARNDSL
+382 LLNYTRNDSL
-392 EWKAEMATAA
+392 IWTAEMATAA

-422 YAPFSD
+422 YAPFSN

-444 KIAEVYT
+444 KIAEAYT

-471 SWFKTA
+471 SWFKAA
-477 DAVPAAN
+477 DATPAAN

-495 NEAPT
+495 NKAPT
-500 NGLWMIASNSGSNVK
+500 NGLWMIASNSGSKVK
-515 DTVGQQTPVFLL
+515 DTAGQQTAVHLL
-527 ASDSQYTDQIDT
+527 ATDTSFNDEIDT
-539 SDYLKGK
+539 SRYPKGGYFNNK
-546 VGAENGNAYNELGH
+546 PGGFYGNAYNELGD
-560 VKSVIQRGTNA
+560 VASTIQRGTSA
-571 APYVAQ
+571 APYVAAKNVDQ
-577 SETERA
+577 NIA
-583 AEWRRYGYGTRIFW
+583 VWRRYGYGTRIYWKDSYYDRF
-597 QDTQTGRYLAFYY
+597 LSFYY
-610 PSVLNGTISEFDAGL
+610 PNVIGGTVSEFDAGL
-625 RDDRP
+625 RDGQPAHSFADSGSS
-630 EYKALE
+630 A
-636 QDKLVKLKINILTDR
+636 
-651 WYTGGN
+651 WYTEGN
-657 TSATNWSTDPW
+657 TSSDRWSSDPW
-668 ELSMHFAAGSN
+668 ELSMHLGAAGSV
-679 TAGDKYFAWGEALK
+679 AGDKYLAWGDMLSSA
-693 NNSYA
+693 NSKYA
-698 TQGGHFRVYNTKGS
+698 TPGYHFRVYNTDGS
-712 VSYNGGENGNGTI
+712 VGYKGGENGNGTI

-856 IVVNEG
+856 VVINEG

-1121 DTPVEPETVTVTV
+1121 DTPVEPETVTVTL
-1134 VDNGEIRALAF
+1134 VDNGDVREQTF
-1145 ERGNLTGKLEYT
+1145 ERGDLTGKLEYT

-1246 IYTARYLFSGVGRN
+1246 IYTARFLFSSVSRN

-1298 TLTCGMFGWY
+1298 TLTCGLFGWY

>member
-25 APQASADGSAE
+25 APQASADGSSE

-47 NAQEGSQAN
+47 NAAEDSQAAK
-56 DVIEAIKQLTAFHSP
+56 AISSISSLAASG
-71 IRGGYG
+71 RG
-77 TFRIQLKTQ
+77 TFRIQVPTQ
-86 LAGKDFKMTLTNYYG
+86 LGGKDFRMTLTNYYG
-101 TGTVSIGQVLVGQ
+101 TGSLSIDKVTIGLQGSEGLSGQASGTTVS
-114 QGNEAL
+114 
-120 SSMDSKAATV
+120 
-130 TAKTSSGST
+130 AKTSDGKSS
-139 NFSIKQGSTQDVYFS
+139 FSIATKATQDVFFS
-154 FPETLPEGT
+154 FPNAIPEGS
-163 SLIIDI
+163 SLIINI
-169 YCTSSRNVR
+169 YCTSAKNVR
-178 DFALTGGTAWFSGG
+178 DFALTGGSAWFQSG
-192 DTVGDS
+192 DVTNDLN
-198 TLSALGNFANFTSP
+198 LSLIGNAANLVSI
-212 NDGEGDYN
+212 NNGEGDYN

-310 QKIFVKIGAND
+310 QKVFVKIGAND

-327 PDLKDWFNDSPTRPG
+327 PDLKEWFNGSSTRPT
-342 GFTPTAQ
+342 GFTPTAEQ
-349 NIIGGLQDLINK
+349 IIGGFQNLIEQ
-361 VNAYNAANG
+361 VNTYNQNNG

-377 SDINP
+377 TDINP
-382 LLMYARNDSL
+382 LLMYTRNKSL
-392 EWKAEMATAA
+392 KWTAEMATAA
-402 NNIRLT
+402 NNIRLA

-414 DNQSQYAG
+414 ANQNKYAG

-444 KIAEVYT
+444 KIAEAYT

-456 PSPVGMQLEADLIPL
+456 PSPKGMQLEADLIPL
-471 SWFKTA
+471 SWFKAA
-477 DAVPAAN
+477 DAAPAAN

-500 NGLWMIASNSGSNVK
+500 NGLWMIASNSGSKVK
-515 DTVGQQTPVFLL
+515 DTAGQQTEVHLL
-527 ASDSQYTDQIDT
+527 ATDTSFNDEIDT
-539 SDYLKGK
+539 SDYPGSRT
-546 VGAENGNAYNELGH
+546 GGYYGNAYNELGD
-560 VKSVIQRGTNA
+560 VASTIQRGTAA
-571 APYVAQ
+571 APYVAAKNVDQ
-577 SETERA
+577 SIA
-583 AEWRRYGYGTRIFW
+583 VWRRYGYGTRIYW
-597 QDTQTGRYLAFYY
+597 QDSYYSRFLSFYY
-610 PSVLNGTISEFDAGL
+610 PLPPLRGTVSEFDAGL
-625 RDDRP
+625 RDGLPSHSFADSGSR
-630 EYKALE
+630 A
-636 QDKLVKLKINILTDR
+636 
-651 WYTGGN
+651 WYTEGN
-657 TSATNWSTDPW
+657 TSSDRWSSDPW
-668 ELSMHFAAGSN
+668 ELSMHLGAAGSV
-679 TAGDKYFAWGEALK
+679 AGDKYLAWGEALK

-698 TQGGHFRVYNTKGS
+698 TQGGHFRVYNTDGS
-712 VSYNGGENGNGTI
+712 VGYKGGENGNGTI

-780 TTSFTADGTTDVQN
+780 TTAFTTDGSTNVQS

-819 FDNGAVKLGG
+819 FENGAVKLGG

-836 TWTFTWEEL
+836 TWTFSWEEL

-856 IVVNEG
+856 VVINEG

-898 AFLDAAYTQ
+898 AFLDATYTQ
-907 PVSYNE
+907 PVTYSGPEN
-913 RESALCFTPTAG
+913 ALSFTPEAG
-925 VTYYIREVADA
+925 KAYYIREVSDA

-947 HKDTTTVDVIGFYL
+947 HKDATTVDVIGFYL

-980 GHPIELRSVGEP
+980 GQPIVLRSVEEA

-1013 WNLTANSETFGNLSG
+1013 WHLTANSETFGNLSG

-1134 VDNGEIRALAF
+1134 VDNGDVREQTF
-1145 ERGNLTGKLEYT
+1145 ERGDLTGKLEYT

-1246 IYTARYLFSGVGRN
+1246 IYTARFLFSSVSRN

>member
-25 APQASADGSAE
+25 APQASADGSSE

-47 NAQEGSQAN
+47 NAAEDSQAAK
-56 DVIEAIKQLTAFHSP
+56 AISSISSLAASG
-71 IRGGYG
+71 RG
-77 TFRIQLKTQ
+77 TFRIQVPTQ
-86 LAGKDFKMTLTNYYG
+86 LGGKDFRMTLTNYYG
-101 TGTVSIGQVLVGQ
+101 TGSLSIDKVTIGLQGSEGLSGQASGTTVS
-114 QGNEAL
+114 
-120 SSMDSKAATV
+120 
-130 TAKTSSGST
+130 AKTSDGKSS
-139 NFSIKQGSTQDVYFS
+139 FSIATKATQDVFFS
-154 FPETLPEGT
+154 FPNAIPEGS
-163 SLIIDI
+163 SLIINI
-169 YCTSSRNVR
+169 YCTSSKNVR
-178 DFALTGGTAWFSGG
+178 DFALTGGSAWFQSG
-192 DTVGDS
+192 DVTNDLN
-198 TLSALGNFANFTSP
+198 LSLIGNAANLVSI
-212 NDGEGDYN
+212 NNGEGDYN

-310 QKIFVKIGAND
+310 QKVFVKIGAND

-327 PDLKDWFNDSPTRPG
+327 PDLKEWFNGSSTRPN

-349 NIIGGLQDLINK
+349 NIIGGLQDLIDQ
-361 VNAYNAANG
+361 VNTYNAANG

-377 SDINP
+377 TDINP
-382 LLMYARNDSL
+382 LLGYTRANSL
-392 EWKAEMATAA
+392 TWTADMATAA
-402 NNIRLT
+402 NNIRLK

-422 YAPFSD
+422 YVPFSD
-428 AVGTDVVI
+428 AVGTDVTI
-436 DGVTFQKG
+436 DGVTFPKG
-444 KIAEVYT
+444 QIADVYT

-456 PSPVGMQLEADLIPL
+456 PSPKGMQLEADLIPI
-471 SWFKTA
+471 SWFKAA
-477 DAVPAAN
+477 DAAPAAN

-500 NGLWMIASNSGSNVK
+500 NGLWMIASNSGSKVK
-515 DTVGQQTPVFLL
+515 DTAGQQTAVHLL
-527 ASDSQYTDQIDT
+527 ATDTSFNDEIDT
-539 SDYLKGK
+539 SRYPKGGYFNNK
-546 VGAENGNAYNELGH
+546 PGGFYGNAYNELGD
-560 VKSVIQRGTNA
+560 VASTIQRGTSA
-571 APYVAQ
+571 APYVAAKNVDQ
-577 SETERA
+577 NIA
-583 AEWRRYGYGTRIFW
+583 VWRRYGYGTRIYWKDSYYDRF
-597 QDTQTGRYLAFYY
+597 LSFYY
-610 PSVLNGTISEFDAGL
+610 PNVIGGTVSEFDAGL
-625 RDDRP
+625 RDGQPAHSFADSGSS
-630 EYKALE
+630 A
-636 QDKLVKLKINILTDR
+636 
-651 WYTGGN
+651 WYTEGN
-657 TSATNWSTDPW
+657 TSSDRWSSDPW
-668 ELSMHFAAGSN
+668 ELSMHLGAAGSV
-679 TAGDKYFAWGEALK
+679 AGDKYLAWGDMLSSA
-693 NNSYA
+693 NSKYA
-698 TQGGHFRVYNTKGS
+698 TPGYHFRVYNTDGS
-712 VSYNGGENGNGTI
+712 VGYKGGENGNGTI

-744 KRFSNGAAGTVVPFD
+744 KRFSNGAAGTVVPFELL
-759 FILTDDLLNV
+759 LTDDLLNV
-769 ETTKANAVVKN
+769 ETTTSNAVVKN
-780 TTSFTADGTTDVQN
+780 TTSFTADGTTDVQR

-856 IVVNEG
+856 VVINEG

-888 KVKEGFLYGG
+888 TVAEGYLYGG
-898 AFLDAAYTQ
+898 AFLDAAYTT
-907 PVSYNE
+907 PVTYSGLEN
-913 RESALCFTPTAG
+913 ALCFTPEAG
-925 VTYYIREVADA
+925 KAYYIREVPNT

-1034 VPKEYWTEAGT
+1034 VPKEYWMKAGT
-1045 EITFTP
+1045 QITFTP

-1066 RTCRYE
+1066 CTCRYE

-1134 VDNGEIRALAF
+1134 VDNGEIRELAF

-1220 SEDYAQTGFVINGVE
+1220 SEDYAQTGFVINGEAV
-1235 IPAASV
+1235 PAASV

-1246 IYTARYLFSGVGRN
+1246 IYTARFLFSSVSRN

>member
-25 APQASADGSAE
+25 APQASADGSSE

-47 NAQEGSQAN
+47 NAAEDSQAAK
-56 DVIEAIKQLTAFHSP
+56 AISSISSLAASG
-71 IRGGYG
+71 RG
-77 TFRIQLKTQ
+77 TFRIQVPTQ
-86 LAGKDFKMTLTNYYG
+86 LGGKDFRMTLTNYYG
-101 TGTVSIGQVLVGQ
+101 TGSLSIDKVTIGLQGSEGLSGQASGTTVS
-114 QGNEAL
+114 
-120 SSMDSKAATV
+120 
-130 TAKTSSGST
+130 AKTSDGKSS
-139 NFSIKQGSTQDVYFS
+139 FSIATKATQDVFFS
-154 FPETLPEGT
+154 FPNAIPEGS
-163 SLIIDI
+163 SLIINI
-169 YCTSSRNVR
+169 YCTSAKNVR
-178 DFALTGGTAWFSGG
+178 DFALTGGSAWFQSG
-192 DTVGDS
+192 DVTNDLN
-198 TLSALGNFANFTSP
+198 LSLIGNAANLVSI
-212 NDGEGDYN
+212 NNGEGDYN

-310 QKIFVKIGAND
+310 QKVFVKIGAND

-327 PDLKDWFNDSPTRPG
+327 PDLKEWFNGSSTRPK

-349 NIIGGLQDLINK
+349 NIIGGLQDLIDQ
-361 VNAYNAANG
+361 VNTYNAANG

-377 SDINP
+377 TDINP
-382 LLMYARNDSL
+382 LLNYTRNDSL
-392 EWKAEMATAA
+392 IWTAEMATAA

-422 YAPFSD
+422 YAPFSN

-444 KIAEVYT
+444 KIAEAYT

-471 SWFKTA
+471 SWFKAA
-477 DAVPAAN
+477 DATPAAN

-495 NEAPT
+495 NKAPT
-500 NGLWMIASNSGSNVK
+500 NGLWMIASNSGSKVK
-515 DTVGQQTPVFLL
+515 DTAGQQTAVHLL
-527 ASDSQYTDQIDT
+527 ATDTSFNDEIDT
-539 SDYLKGK
+539 SRYPKGGYFNNK
-546 VGAENGNAYNELGH
+546 PGGFYGNAYNELGD
-560 VKSVIQRGTNA
+560 VASTIQRGTSA
-571 APYVAQ
+571 APYVAAKNVDQ
-577 SETERA
+577 NIA
-583 AEWRRYGYGTRIFW
+583 VWRRYGYGTRIYWKDSYYDRF
-597 QDTQTGRYLAFYY
+597 LSFYY
-610 PSVLNGTISEFDAGL
+610 PNVIGGTVSEFDAGL
-625 RDDRP
+625 RDGQPAHSFADSGSS
-630 EYKALE
+630 A
-636 QDKLVKLKINILTDR
+636 
-651 WYTGGN
+651 WYTEGN
-657 TSATNWSTDPW
+657 TSSDRWSSDPW
-668 ELSMHFAAGSN
+668 ELSMHLGAAGSV
-679 TAGDKYFAWGEALK
+679 AGDKYLAWGDMLSSA
-693 NNSYA
+693 NSKYA
-698 TQGGHFRVYNTKGS
+698 TPGYHFRVYNTDGS
-712 VSYNGGENGNGTI
+712 VGYKGGENGNGTI

-769 ETTKANAVVKN
+769 ETTTSNAVVKN
-780 TTSFTADGTTDVQN
+780 TTSFTADGTTDVQR

-808 TCTSDKEDVAY
+808 TCTSDKGDVAY
-819 FDNGAVKLGG
+819 FENGAVKLGG
-829 GFGTANL
+829 GLGTANL
-836 TWTFTWEEL
+836 TWTFSWKEL
-845 DGQQYSMTLTT
+845 DGQSYSMTLTT
-856 IVVNEG
+856 VVINEG

-873 ETETLDVSTDFDLTK
+873 KTETLDVSTDFDLTET
-888 KVKEGFLYGG
+888 VAEGYLYGG
-898 AFLDAAYTQ
+898 AFLDAAYTT
-907 PVSYNE
+907 PVTYSGLEN
-913 RESALCFTPTAG
+913 ALCFTPEAG
-925 VTYYIREVADA
+925 KAYYIREVPNT

-947 HKDTTTVDVIGFYL
+947 HTDKTNIDVVGFYL

-972 AGFEATAN
+972 AGFKATAN
-980 GHPIELRSVGEP
+980 GHPIELRSVEEA

-1013 WNLTANSETFGNLSG
+1013 WHLTANSETFGNLSG

-1134 VDNGEIRALAF
+1134 VDNGEIRELAF

-1246 IYTARYLFSGVGRN
+1246 IYTARFLFSSVSRN

>member
-25 APQASADGSAE
+25 APQASADGSSE

-47 NAQEGSQAN
+47 NAKEGSQAN
-56 DVIEAIKQLTAFHSP
+56 DVIEAIKTLTIAHLFKN
-71 IRGGYG
+71 G

-86 LAGKDFKMTLTNYYG
+86 LAGKDFRMKLTNHYG
-101 TGTVSIGQVLVGQ
+101 TGAVSIGKVLVGQ

-120 SSMDSKAATV
+120 SSLDSQATKV

-139 NFSIKQGSTQDVYFS
+139 SFSIKKGSTQDVYFS

-192 DTVGDS
+192 DAVGNS
-198 TLSALGNFANFTSP
+198 TLSALGNFANFTST

-255 QDNLQKNGVHNVS
+255 QDNLQRNGVHNVS

-282 GAGKLQ
+282 GAGEKQ
-288 GPLEGAALTTRFKMD
+288 GPLEGAALTRRFKMD

-327 PDLKDWFNDSPTRPG
+327 PDLKDWFNGSNTRPDG
-342 GFTPTAQ
+342 YVPTAEQ
-349 NIIGGLQDLINK
+349 IIGGYQNLIDQ
-361 VNAYNAANG
+361 VSAYNAANG

-377 SDINP
+377 TDINP
-382 LLMYARNDSL
+382 LLGYTRANSL
-392 EWKAEMATAA
+392 TWTADMATAA
-402 NNIRLT
+402 NNIRLA

-414 DNQSQYAG
+414 GNQSQYAG

-428 AVGTDVVI
+428 AVGTDVTI
-436 DGVTFQKG
+436 DGVTFPKG
-444 KIAEVYT
+444 QIADVYT

-456 PSPVGMQLEADLIPL
+456 PSPKGMQLEADLIPI
-471 SWFKTA
+471 SWFKAA
-477 DAVPAAN
+477 DAEPAAN
-484 EASVKGLWVAT
+484 EARVTGLWVAT

-500 NGLWMIASNSGSNVK
+500 NGLWMIASNSGSKVK
-515 DTVGQQTPVFLL
+515 DTVGQQTDVHLL
-527 ASDSQYTDQIDT
+527 ATDTGFEDEIDT
-539 SDYLKGK
+539 GDYGT
-546 VGAENGNAYNELGH
+546 GNTGGFYGNAYNELGD
-560 VKSVIQRGTNA
+560 VASTIQRGTAA
-571 APYVAQ
+571 APYVAAKNVDQ
-577 SETERA
+577 SIA
-583 AEWRRYGYGTRIFW
+583 VWRRYGYGTRIYWKDSYYNRF
-597 QDTQTGRYLAFYY
+597 LSFYY
-610 PSVLNGTISEFDAGL
+610 PNVAGGTVSEFDAGL
-625 RDDRP
+625 RDGQPAHSFADSGSS
-630 EYKALE
+630 E
-636 QDKLVKLKINILTDR
+636 
-651 WYTGGN
+651 WYTEGN
-657 TSATNWSTDPW
+657 TSSDRWSSDPW
-668 ELSMHFAAGSN
+668 ETSMHFAAGGG
-679 TAGDKYFAWGEALK
+679 TAGDKYLAWGDMLSSA
-693 NNSYA
+693 NSKYA
-698 TQGGHFRVYNTKGS
+698 TPGYHFRVYNTDGS
-712 VSYNGGENGNGTI
+712 VGYKGGENGNGTI

-769 ETTKANAVVKN
+769 GTTKANAVVKN
-780 TTSFTADGTTDVQN
+780 TTAFTTDGSTNVQS

-819 FDNGAVKLGG
+819 FENGAVKLGG

-836 TWTFTWEEL
+836 TWTFSWEEL
-845 DGQQYSMTLTT
+845 DGQSYSMTLMT
-856 IVVNEG
+856 VVINEG

-888 KVKEGFLYGG
+888 TVAEGYLYGG

-913 RESALCFTPTAG
+913 RESALCFTPEAG
-925 VTYYIREVADA
+925 KAYYIREVPNT

-947 HKDTTTVDVIGFYL
+947 HKDATTVDVIGFYL

-998 SAYAN
+998 SAYEK

-1134 VDNGEIRALAF
+1134 VDNGDVREQTF
-1145 ERGNLTGKLEYT
+1145 ERGDLTGKLEYA

-1220 SEDYAQTGFVINGVE
+1220 SEDYAQTGFVINGDAV
-1235 IPAASV
+1235 PAASV

-1246 IYTARYLFSGVGRN
+1246 IYTARYLFSSVSRN

>member
-25 APQASADGSAE
+25 APQASADGSSE

-47 NAQEGSQAN
+47 NAAEDSQAAK
-56 DVIEAIKQLTAFHSP
+56 AISSISSLASNG
-71 IRGGYG
+71 RG
-77 TFRIQLKTQ
+77 TFRIQVPTQ
-86 LAGKDFKMTLTNYYG
+86 LGGKDFRMTLTNYYG
-101 TGTVSIGQVLVGQ
+101 TGSLSIDKVTIGLQGSEGLSGQASGTTVS
-114 QGNEAL
+114 
-120 SSMDSKAATV
+120 
-130 TAKTSSGST
+130 AKTSDGKSS
-139 NFSIKQGSTQDVYFS
+139 FSIATKATQDVFFS
-154 FPETLPEGT
+154 FPNAIPEGS
-163 SLIIDI
+163 SLIINI
-169 YCTSSRNVR
+169 YCTSAKNVR
-178 DFALTGGTAWFSGG
+178 DFALTGGSAWFQSG
-192 DTVGDS
+192 DVTNDLN
-198 TLSALGNFANFTSP
+198 LSLIGNAANLVSI
-212 NDGEGDYN
+212 NNGEGDYN

-327 PDLKDWFNDSPTRPG
+327 PDLKEWFDGSNTRPNG
-342 GFTPTAQ
+342 YVPTAEQ
-349 NIIGGLQDLINK
+349 IIGGYQNLIDQ
-361 VNAYNAANG
+361 VNSYNQRNG

-402 NNIRLT
+402 NNIRLA

-414 DNQSQYAG
+414 HNQNKYAG

-444 KIAEVYT
+444 KIAEAYT

-471 SWFKTA
+471 SWFKAA
-477 DAVPAAN
+477 DATPAAN

-495 NEAPT
+495 NKAPT
-500 NGLWMIASNSGSNVK
+500 NGLWMIASNSGSKVK
-515 DTVGQQTPVFLL
+515 DTAGQQTAVHLL
-527 ASDSQYTDQIDT
+527 ATDTSFNDEIDT
-539 SDYLKGK
+539 SDYPGSRT
-546 VGAENGNAYNELGH
+546 GGYYGNAYNELGD
-560 VKSVIQRGTNA
+560 VASTIQRGTAA
-571 APYVAQ
+571 APYVAAKNVDQ
-577 SETERA
+577 SIA
-583 AEWRRYGYGTRIFW
+583 VWRRYGYGTRIYW
-597 QDTQTGRYLAFYY
+597 QDSYYSRFLSFYY
-610 PSVLNGTISEFDAGL
+610 PLPPLRGTVSEFDAGL
-625 RDDRP
+625 RDGLPSHSFADSGSR
-630 EYKALE
+630 A
-636 QDKLVKLKINILTDR
+636 
-651 WYTGGN
+651 WYTEGN
-657 TSATNWSTDPW
+657 TSSDRWSSDPW
-668 ELSMHFAAGSN
+668 ELSMHLGAAGSV
-679 TAGDKYFAWGEALK
+679 AGDKYLAWGDMLSSA
-693 NNSYA
+693 NSKYA
-698 TQGGHFRVYNTKGS
+698 TPGYHFRVYNTDGS
-712 VSYNGGENGNGTI
+712 VGYKGGENGNGTI

-769 ETTKANAVVKN
+769 GTTKANAVVKN
-780 TTSFTADGTTDVQN
+780 TTAFTTDGSTNVQS

-819 FDNGAVKLGG
+819 FENGAVKLGG

-836 TWTFTWEEL
+836 TWTFSWEEL
-845 DGQQYSMTLTT
+845 DGQSYSMTLMT
-856 IVVNEG
+856 VVINEG

-888 KVKEGFLYGG
+888 TVAEGYLYGG

-913 RESALCFTPTAG
+913 RESALCFTPEAG
-925 VTYYIREVADA
+925 KAYYIREVPNT

-947 HKDTTTVDVIGFYL
+947 HKDATTVDVIGFYL

-998 SAYAN
+998 SAYEK

-1134 VDNGEIRALAF
+1134 VDNGDVREQTF
-1145 ERGNLTGKLEYT
+1145 ERGDLTGKLEYA

-1220 SEDYAQTGFVINGVE
+1220 SEDYAQTGFVINGDAV
-1235 IPAASV
+1235 PAASV

-1246 IYTARYLFSGVGRN
+1246 IYTARFLFSGVSRN

>member
-25 APQASADGSAE
+25 APQASADGSSE

-47 NAQEGSQAN
+47 NAAEDSQAAK
-56 DVIEAIKQLTAFHSP
+56 AISSISSLAASG
-71 IRGGYG
+71 RG
-77 TFRIQLKTQ
+77 TFRIQVPTQ
-86 LAGKDFKMTLTNYYG
+86 LGGKDFRMTLTNYYG
-101 TGTVSIGQVLVGQ
+101 TGSLSIDKVTIGLQGSEGLSGQASGTTVS
-114 QGNEAL
+114 
-120 SSMDSKAATV
+120 
-130 TAKTSSGST
+130 AKTSDGKSS
-139 NFSIKQGSTQDVYFS
+139 FSIATKATQDVFFS
-154 FPETLPEGT
+154 FPNAIPEGS
-163 SLIIDI
+163 SLIINI
-169 YCTSSRNVR
+169 YCTSAKNVR
-178 DFALTGGTAWFSGG
+178 DFALTGGSAWFQSG
-192 DTVGDS
+192 DVTNDLN
-198 TLSALGNFANFTSP
+198 LSLIGNAANLVSI
-212 NDGEGDYN
+212 NNGEGDYN

-226 EIDVKASADTYATVF
+226 EIDVMASADTYTTVF

-255 QDNLQKNGVHNVS
+255 QDNLQRNGIHNVS

-288 GPLEGAALTTRFKMD
+288 GPLEGAALTTRFQMD

-327 PDLKDWFNDSPTRPG
+327 PDLKEWFDGSNTRPN
-342 GFTPTAQ
+342 GFTPTAEQ
-349 NIIGGLQDLINK
+349 IIGGLQDLINK

-377 SDINP
+377 TDINP
-382 LLMYARNDSL
+382 LLNYTRNKSL
-392 EWKAEMATAA
+392 KWTAEMATNA
-402 NNIRLT
+402 NNIRLK

-422 YAPFSD
+422 YAPFSN

-444 KIAEVYT
+444 KIAEAYT

-471 SWFKTA
+471 SWFKAA
-477 DAVPAAN
+477 DATPAAN

-495 NEAPT
+495 NKAPT
-500 NGLWMIASNSGSNVK
+500 NGLWMIASNSGSKVK
-515 DTVGQQTPVFLL
+515 DTAGQQTAVHLL
-527 ASDSQYTDQIDT
+527 ATDTSFNDEIDT
-539 SDYLKGK
+539 SDYPGSRT
-546 VGAENGNAYNELGH
+546 GGYYGNAYNELGD
-560 VKSVIQRGTNA
+560 VASTIQRGTAA
-571 APYVAQ
+571 APYVAAKNVDQ
-577 SETERA
+577 SIA
-583 AEWRRYGYGTRIFW
+583 VWRRYGYGTRIYW
-597 QDTQTGRYLAFYY
+597 QDSYYSRFLSFYY
-610 PSVLNGTISEFDAGL
+610 PLPPLRGTVSEFDAGL
-625 RDDRP
+625 RDGLPSHSFADSGSR
-630 EYKALE
+630 A
-636 QDKLVKLKINILTDR
+636 
-651 WYTGGN
+651 WYTEGN
-657 TSATNWSTDPW
+657 TSSDRWSSDPW
-668 ELSMHFAAGSN
+668 ELSMHLGAAG
-679 TAGDKYFAWGEALK
+679 TIAGDKYLAWGDMLSSA
-693 NNSYA
+693 NSKYA
-698 TQGGHFRVYNTKGS
+698 TPGYHFRVYNTDGS
-712 VSYNGGENGNGTI
+712 VGYKGGENGNGTI

-744 KRFSNGAAGTVVPFD
+744 KRFSNGAAGTVVPFELL
-759 FILTDDLLNV
+759 LTDDLLNV
-769 ETTKANAVVKN
+769 ETTTSNAVVKN
-780 TTSFTADGTTDVQN
+780 TTSFTADGTTDVQR

-819 FDNGAVKLGG
+819 FENGAVKLGG
-829 GFGTANL
+829 GLSTANL
-836 TWTFTWEEL
+836 TWTFSWEEL
-845 DGQQYSMTLTT
+845 DGQSYSMTLTT
-856 IVVNEG
+856 VVINEG

-913 RESALCFTPTAG
+913 RESALCFTPEAG
-925 VTYYIREVADA
+925 KAYYIREVPNT

-1034 VPKEYWTEAGT
+1034 VPKEYWMKAGT
-1045 EITFTP
+1045 QITFTP

-1091 AQHISRAEAV
+1091 VQHISRAEAV

-1134 VDNGEIRALAF
+1134 VDNGEIRELAF

-1246 IYTARYLFSGVGRN
+1246 IYTARFLFSSVSRN

>member
-25 APQASADGSAE
+25 APQASADGSSE

-47 NAQEGSQAN
+47 NAAEDSQAAK
-56 DVIEAIKQLTAFHSP
+56 AISSISSLAASG
-71 IRGGYG
+71 RG
-77 TFRIQLKTQ
+77 TFRIQVPTQ
-86 LAGKDFKMTLTNYYG
+86 LGGKDFRMTLTNYYG
-101 TGTVSIGQVLVGQ
+101 TGSLSIDKVTIGLQGSEGLSGQASGTTVS
-114 QGNEAL
+114 
-120 SSMDSKAATV
+120 
-130 TAKTSSGST
+130 AKTSDGKSS
-139 NFSIKQGSTQDVYFS
+139 FSIATKATQDVFFS
-154 FPETLPEGT
+154 FPNAIPEGS
-163 SLIIDI
+163 SLIINI
-169 YCTSSRNVR
+169 YCTSAKNVR
-178 DFALTGGTAWFSGG
+178 DFALTGGSAWFQSG
-192 DTVGDS
+192 DVTNDLN
-198 TLSALGNFANFTSP
+198 LSLIGNAANLVSI
-212 NDGEGDYN
+212 NNGEGDYN

-255 QDNLQKNGVHNVS
+255 QDNLQKNGVHNAS

-288 GPLEGAALTTRFKMD
+288 GPLEGAALTTRFQMD

-327 PDLKDWFNDSPTRPG
+327 PDLKEWFNGSSTRPK
-342 GFTPTAQ
+342 GFTPTAEQ
-349 NIIGGLQDLINK
+349 IIGGLQDLIDQ

-377 SDINP
+377 TDINP
-382 LLMYARNDSL
+382 LLNYTRNDSL
-392 EWKAEMATAA
+392 IWTAEMATAA

-422 YAPFSD
+422 YAPFSN

-444 KIAEVYT
+444 KIAEAYT

-471 SWFKTA
+471 SWFKAA
-477 DAVPAAN
+477 DATPAAN

-495 NEAPT
+495 NKAPT
-500 NGLWMIASNSGSNVK
+500 NGLWMIASNSGSKVK
-515 DTVGQQTPVFLL
+515 DTAGQQTDVHLL
-527 ASDSQYTDQIDT
+527 ATDKKYANEIDVDAYHSIFDRT
-539 SDYLKGK
+539 GGYY
-546 VGAENGNAYNELGH
+546 GNAYNELGD
-560 VKSVIQRGTNA
+560 VASTIQRGTAA
-571 APYVAQ
+571 APYVAAKNVDQ
-577 SETERA
+577 SIA
-583 AEWRRYGYGTRIFW
+583 VWRRYGYGTRVYW
-597 QDTQTGRYLAFYY
+597 QDSYFNRFLSFYY
-610 PSVLNGTISEFDAGL
+610 PLPPLGTVAEFDAGL
-625 RDDRP
+625 RDLEP
-630 EYKALE
+630 EYKII
-636 QDKLVKLKINILTDR
+636 DVTSFKV
-651 WYTGGN
+651 N
-657 TSATNWSTDPW
+657 TSKWFTISNTSSDNWSADPW
-668 ELSMHFAAGSN
+668 ELSMHIGAAGS
-679 TAGDKYFAWGEALK
+679 TAGDKYLAWGDMLSSA
-693 NNSYA
+693 NSKYA
-698 TQGGHFRVYNTKGS
+698 TPGYHFRVYNTDGS
-712 VSYNGGENGNGTI
+712 VGYKGGENGNGTI

-733 VHTTLTAAETE
+733 VHTSLTTVETE

-769 ETTKANAVVKN
+769 ETTTSNAVVKN
-780 TTSFTADGTTDVQN
+780 TTSFTADGTTDVQR

-819 FDNGAVKLGG
+819 FENGAVKLGG
-829 GFGTANL
+829 GLGTANL
-836 TWTFTWEEL
+836 TWTFSWEEL
-845 DGQQYSMTLTT
+845 DGQSYSMTLTT

-888 KVKEGFLYGG
+888 TVAEGYLYGG

-913 RESALCFTPTAG
+913 RESALCFTPEAG
-925 VTYYIREVADA
+925 KAYYIREVPNT

-1013 WNLTANSETFGNLSG
+1013 WHLTANSETFGNLSG

-1034 VPKEYWTEAGT
+1034 VPKEYWTGAGT

-1134 VDNGEIRALAF
+1134 VDNGDVREQTF
-1145 ERGNLTGKLEYT
+1145 ERGDLTGKLEYT

-1220 SEDYAQTGFVINGVE
+1220 SEDYAQTGFVINGEAV
-1235 IPAASV
+1235 PAASV

-1273 RRGASLEITPYWV
+1273 RRGETLEITPYWV

-1298 TLTCGMFGWY
+1298 TLTCGLFGWY

>member
-13 CFAMLCSMALFL
+13 CFAMLCSMALSL
-25 APQASADGSAE
+25 APQASADGSSE

-47 NAQEGSQAN
+47 NAAEDSQAAK
-56 DVIEAIKQLTAFHSP
+56 AISSISSLASNG
-71 IRGGYG
+71 RG
-77 TFRIQLKTQ
+77 TFRIQVPTQ
-86 LAGKDFKMTLTNYYG
+86 LGGKDFRMTLTNYYG
-101 TGTVSIGQVLVGQ
+101 TGSLSIDKVTIGLQGSEGLSGQASGTTVS
-114 QGNEAL
+114 
-120 SSMDSKAATV
+120 
-130 TAKTSSGST
+130 AKTSDGKSS
-139 NFSIKQGSTQDVYFS
+139 FSIATKATQDVFFS
-154 FPETLPEGT
+154 FPNAIPEGS
-163 SLIIDI
+163 SLIINI
-169 YCTSSRNVR
+169 YCTSAKNVR
-178 DFALTGGTAWFSGG
+178 DFALTGGSAWFQSG
-192 DTVGDS
+192 DVTNDLN
-198 TLSALGNFANFTSP
+198 LSLIGNAANLVSI
-212 NDGEGDYN
+212 NNGEGDYN

-226 EIDVKASADTYATVF
+226 EIDVMASADTYTTVF

-255 QDNLQKNGVHNVS
+255 QDNLQRNGIHNVS

-288 GPLEGAALTTRFKMD
+288 GPLEGAALTTRFQMD

-327 PDLKDWFNDSPTRPG
+327 PDLKEWFDGSGPRPDG
-342 GFTPTAQ
+342 YQPTAEQ
-349 NIIGGLQDLINK
+349 IIGGFQNLIDQ
-361 VNAYNAANG
+361 VNSYNQRNG

-392 EWKAEMATAA
+392 IWTAEMATAA

-422 YAPFSD
+422 YAPFSN

-444 KIAEVYT
+444 KIAEAYT

-471 SWFKTA
+471 SWFKAA
-477 DAVPAAN
+477 DATPAAN

-495 NEAPT
+495 NKAPT
-500 NGLWMIASNSGSNVK
+500 NGLWMIASNSGSKVK
-515 DTVGQQTPVFLL
+515 DTAGQQTAVHLL
-527 ASDSQYTDQIDT
+527 ATDTSFNDEIDT
-539 SDYLKGK
+539 SDYPGSRT
-546 VGAENGNAYNELGH
+546 GGYYGNAYNELGD
-560 VKSVIQRGTNA
+560 VASTIQRGTAA
-571 APYVAQ
+571 APYVAAKNVDQ
-577 SETERA
+577 SIA
-583 AEWRRYGYGTRIFW
+583 VWRRYGYGTRIYW
-597 QDTQTGRYLAFYY
+597 QDSYYSRFLSFYY
-610 PSVLNGTISEFDAGL
+610 PLPPLRGTVSEFDAGL
-625 RDDRP
+625 RDGLPSHSFADSGSR
-630 EYKALE
+630 A
-636 QDKLVKLKINILTDR
+636 
-651 WYTGGN
+651 WYTEGN
-657 TSATNWSTDPW
+657 TSSDRWSSDPW
-668 ELSMHFAAGSN
+668 ELSMHLGAAGSV
-679 TAGDKYFAWGEALK
+679 AGDKYLAWGDMLSSA
-693 NNSYA
+693 NSRYA
-698 TQGGHFRVYNTKGS
+698 TPGYHFRVYNTDGS
-712 VSYNGGENGNGTI
+712 VGYKGGENGNGTI

-769 ETTKANAVVKN
+769 GTTKANAVVKN
-780 TTSFTADGTTDVQN
+780 TTAFTTDGSTNVQS

-845 DGQQYSMTLTT
+845 DGQSYSMTLTT

-862 GQFTLVHGSNG
+862 GQFTLVYSNG
-873 ETETLDVSTDFDLTK
+873 DRETLDVTTNFDLTK

-913 RESALCFTPTAG
+913 RENALCFTPEANA
-925 VTYYIREVADA
+925 TYYIREVPNT

-980 GHPIELRSVGEP
+980 GHPIELRSVEEA

-1013 WNLTANSETFGNLSG
+1013 WHLTANSETFGNLSG

-1034 VPKEYWTEAGT
+1034 VPKEYWTEADT
-1045 EITFTP
+1045 QITFTP

-1082 SKIGKIADD
+1082 SKIGKVADD
-1091 AQHISRAEAV
+1091 VQHISRAEAV

-1134 VDNGEIRALAF
+1134 VDNGEVRELAF

-1220 SEDYAQTGFVINGVE
+1220 SEDYAQTGFVINGEAV
-1235 IPAASV
+1235 PAASV

>member
-25 APQASADGSAE
+25 APQASADGSSE

-47 NAQEGSQAN
+47 NAAEDSQAAK
-56 DVIEAIKQLTAFHSP
+56 AISSISSLAASG
-71 IRGGYG
+71 RG
-77 TFRIQLKTQ
+77 TFRIQVPTQ
-86 LAGKDFKMTLTNYYG
+86 LGGKDFRMTLTNYYG
-101 TGTVSIGQVLVGQ
+101 TGSLSIDKVTIGLQGSEGLSGQASGTTVS
-114 QGNEAL
+114 
-120 SSMDSKAATV
+120 
-130 TAKTSSGST
+130 AKTSDGKSS
-139 NFSIKQGSTQDVYFS
+139 FSIATKATQDVFFS
-154 FPETLPEGT
+154 FPNAIPEGS
-163 SLIIDI
+163 SLIINI
-169 YCTSSRNVR
+169 YCTSAKNVR
-178 DFALTGGTAWFSGG
+178 DFALTGGSAWFQSG
-192 DTVGDS
+192 DVTNDLN
-198 TLSALGNFANFTSP
+198 LSLIGNAANLVSI
-212 NDGEGDYN
+212 NNGEGDYN

-226 EIDVKASADTYATVF
+226 EIDVKASADTYTTVF

-255 QDNLQKNGVHNVS
+255 QDNLQKNGVRNVS

-288 GPLEGAALTTRFKMD
+288 GPLEGAALTTRFQMD

-327 PDLKDWFNDSPTRPG
+327 PDLKEWFNGSGTRPDG
-342 GFTPTAQ
+342 YQPTAEQ
-349 NIIGGLQDLINK
+349 IIGGFQNLIDQ
-361 VNAYNAANG
+361 VNSYNQTNG

-382 LLMYARNDSL
+382 LLNYTRNKSL
-392 EWKAEMATAA
+392 KWTAEMATNA
-402 NNIRLT
+402 NNIRLK

-414 DNQSQYAG
+414 DNRNLYAG

-444 KIAEVYT
+444 KIAEAYT

-471 SWFKTA
+471 SWFKAA
-477 DAVPAAN
+477 DATPAAN

-500 NGLWMIASNSGSNVK
+500 NGLWMIASNSGSKVK
-515 DTVGQQTPVFLL
+515 DTAGQQTAVHLL
-527 ASDSQYTDQIDT
+527 ATDTRFDDEIDT
-539 SDYLKGK
+539 SDYPNRQTGCKR
-546 VGAENGNAYNELGH
+546 GNAYNELGD
-560 VKSVIQRGTNA
+560 VTSTIQRGTSA
-571 APYVAQ
+571 APYVAAKNVDQ
-577 SETERA
+577 SIA
-583 AEWRRYGYGTRIFW
+583 VWRRYGYGTRIYW
-597 QDTQTGRYLAFYY
+597 QDSHFNRFLSFYY
-610 PSVLNGTISEFDAGL
+610 PFKLGTVSEFDAGL
-625 RDDRP
+625 RDRQPAHSFADGGSD
-630 EYKALE
+630 E
-636 QDKLVKLKINILTDR
+636 
-651 WYTGGN
+651 WYTEGN
-657 TSATNWSTDPW
+657 TSSDRWSSDPW
-668 ELSMHFAAGSN
+668 ELSMHLGAAGSV
-679 TAGDKYFAWGEALK
+679 AGDKYLAWGEALK

-698 TQGGHFRVYNTKGS
+698 TQGGHFRVYNTDGS
-712 VSYNGGENGNGTI
+712 VGYKGGENGNGTI

-780 TTSFTADGTTDVQN
+780 TTAFTTDGSTNVQS

-819 FDNGAVKLGG
+819 FENGAVKLGG
-829 GFGTANL
+829 GFDTANL
-836 TWTFTWEEL
+836 TWTFSWEEL

-856 IVVNEG
+856 VVINEG

-898 AFLDAAYTQ
+898 AFLDATYTQ
-907 PVSYNE
+907 PVTYSGPEN
-913 RESALCFTPTAG
+913 ALSFTPEAG
-925 VTYYIREVADA
+925 KAYYIREVSDA

-947 HKDTTTVDVIGFYL
+947 HKDATTVDVIGFYL

-980 GHPIELRSVGEP
+980 GQPIELRSVEEA

-1013 WNLTANSETFGNLSG
+1013 WHLTANSETFGNLSG

-1034 VPKEYWTEAGT
+1034 VPKKYWMEAGT

-1134 VDNGEIRALAF
+1134 VDNGEIRELAF

-1246 IYTARYLFSGVGRN
+1246 IYTARFLFSSVSRN

>member
-25 APQASADGSAE
+25 APQASADGSSE

-47 NAQEGSQAN
+47 NAAEDSQAAK
-56 DVIEAIKQLTAFHSP
+56 AISSISSLAASG
-71 IRGGYG
+71 RG
-77 TFRIQLKTQ
+77 TFRIQVPTQ
-86 LAGKDFKMTLTNYYG
+86 LGGKDFRMTLTNYYG
-101 TGTVSIGQVLVGQ
+101 TGSLSIDKVTIGLQGSEGLSGQASGTTVS
-114 QGNEAL
+114 
-120 SSMDSKAATV
+120 
-130 TAKTSSGST
+130 AKTSDGKSS
-139 NFSIKQGSTQDVYFS
+139 FSIATKATQDVFFS
-154 FPETLPEGT
+154 FPNAIPEGS
-163 SLIIDI
+163 SLIINI
-169 YCTSSRNVR
+169 YCTSAKNVR
-178 DFALTGGTAWFSGG
+178 DFALTGGSAWFQSG
-192 DTVGDS
+192 DVTNDLN
-198 TLSALGNFANFTSP
+198 LSLIGNAANLVSI
-212 NDGEGDYN
+212 NNGEGDYN

-255 QDNLQKNGVHNVS
+255 QDNLQKNGVHNAS

-288 GPLEGAALTTRFKMD
+288 GPLEGAALTTRFQMD

-327 PDLKDWFNDSPTRPG
+327 PDLKEWFNGSSTRPK
-342 GFTPTAQ
+342 GFTPTAEQ
-349 NIIGGLQDLINK
+349 IIGGLQDLIDQ

-377 SDINP
+377 TDINP
-382 LLMYARNDSL
+382 LLNYTRNDSL
-392 EWKAEMATAA
+392 IWTAEMATAA

-422 YAPFSD
+422 YAPFSN

-444 KIAEVYT
+444 KIAEAYT

-471 SWFKTA
+471 SWFKAA
-477 DAVPAAN
+477 DATPAAN

-495 NEAPT
+495 NKAPT
-500 NGLWMIASNSGSNVK
+500 NGLWMIASNSGSKVK
-515 DTVGQQTPVFLL
+515 DTAGQQTAVHLL
-527 ASDSQYTDQIDT
+527 ATDTSFNDEIDT
-539 SDYLKGK
+539 SRYPKGGYFNNK
-546 VGAENGNAYNELGH
+546 PGGFYGNAYNELGD
-560 VKSVIQRGTNA
+560 VASTIQRGTSA
-571 APYVAQ
+571 APYVAAKNVDQ
-577 SETERA
+577 NIA
-583 AEWRRYGYGTRIFW
+583 VWRRYGYGTRIYWKDSYYDRF
-597 QDTQTGRYLAFYY
+597 LSFYY
-610 PSVLNGTISEFDAGL
+610 PNVIGGTVSEFDAGL
-625 RDDRP
+625 RDGLPSHSFADSGSR
-630 EYKALE
+630 A
-636 QDKLVKLKINILTDR
+636 
-651 WYTGGN
+651 WYTEGN
-657 TSATNWSTDPW
+657 TSSDRWSSDPW
-668 ELSMHFAAGSN
+668 ELSMHLGAAGSV
-679 TAGDKYFAWGEALK
+679 AGDKYLAWGDKLSSA
-693 NNSYA
+693 NSKYA
-698 TQGGHFRVYNTKGS
+698 TPGYHFRVYNTDGS
-712 VSYNGGENGNGTI
+712 VGYKGGENGNGTI

-780 TTSFTADGTTDVQN
+780 TTAFTTDGSTNVQS

-819 FDNGAVKLGG
+819 FENGAVKLGG
-829 GFGTANL
+829 GLGTANL
-836 TWTFTWEEL
+836 TWTFSWEEL
-845 DGQQYSMTLTT
+845 DGQKYSMTLTT
-856 IVVNEG
+856 VVINEG

-980 GHPIELRSVGEP
+980 GHPIELRSVEEA

-1013 WNLTANSETFGNLSG
+1013 WHLTANSETFGNLSG

-1034 VPKEYWTEAGT
+1034 VPKEYWTEADT
-1045 EITFTP
+1045 QITFTP

-1134 VDNGEIRALAF
+1134 VDSGDVREQTF
-1145 ERGNLTGKLEYT
+1145 ERGDLTGKLEYA

-1246 IYTARYLFSGVGRN
+1246 IYTARFLFSSVSRN

>member
-25 APQASADGSAE
+25 APQASADGSSE

-47 NAQEGSQAN
+47 NAAEDSQAAK
-56 DVIEAIKQLTAFHSP
+56 AISSISSLAASG
-71 IRGGYG
+71 RG
-77 TFRIQLKTQ
+77 TFRIQVPTQ
-86 LAGKDFKMTLTNYYG
+86 LGGKDFRMTLTNYYG
-101 TGTVSIGQVLVGQ
+101 TGSLSIDKVTIGLQGSEGLSGQASGTTVS
-114 QGNEAL
+114 
-120 SSMDSKAATV
+120 
-130 TAKTSSGST
+130 AKTSDGKSS
-139 NFSIKQGSTQDVYFS
+139 FSIATKATQDVFFS
-154 FPETLPEGT
+154 FPNAIPEGS
-163 SLIIDI
+163 SLIINI
-169 YCTSSRNVR
+169 YCTSAKNVR
-178 DFALTGGTAWFSGG
+178 DFALTGGSAWFQSG
-192 DTVGDS
+192 DVTNDLN
-198 TLSALGNFANFTSP
+198 LSLIGNAANLVSI
-212 NDGEGDYN
+212 NNGEGDYN

-255 QDNLQKNGVHNVS
+255 QDNLQKNGVHNAS

-288 GPLEGAALTTRFKMD
+288 GPLEGAALTTRFQMD

-327 PDLKDWFNDSPTRPG
+327 PDLKEWFNGSSTRPK
-342 GFTPTAQ
+342 GFTPTAEQ
-349 NIIGGLQDLINK
+349 IIGGLQDLIDQ

-377 SDINP
+377 TDINP
-382 LLMYARNDSL
+382 LLNYTRNDSL
-392 EWKAEMATAA
+392 IWTAEMATAA

-422 YAPFSD
+422 YAPFSN

-444 KIAEVYT
+444 KIAEAYT

-456 PSPVGMQLEADLIPL
+456 PSPKGMQLEADLIPI
-471 SWFKTA
+471 SWFKAA
-477 DAVPAAN
+477 DAAPAAN

-500 NGLWMIASNSGSNVK
+500 NGLWMIASNSGSKVK
-515 DTVGQQTPVFLL
+515 DTAGQQTAVHLL
-527 ASDSQYTDQIDT
+527 ATDTRFDDEIDT
-539 SDYLKGK
+539 SDYPNRQTGCKR
-546 VGAENGNAYNELGH
+546 GNAYNELGD
-560 VKSVIQRGTNA
+560 VTSTIQRGTSA
-571 APYVAQ
+571 APYVAAKNVDQ
-577 SETERA
+577 SIA
-583 AEWRRYGYGTRIFW
+583 VWRRYGYGTRIYW
-597 QDTQTGRYLAFYY
+597 QDSHFNRFLSFYY
-610 PSVLNGTISEFDAGL
+610 PFKLGTVSEFDAGL
-625 RDDRP
+625 RDRQPAHSFADGGSD
-630 EYKALE
+630 E
-636 QDKLVKLKINILTDR
+636 
-651 WYTGGN
+651 WYTEGN
-657 TSATNWSTDPW
+657 TSSDRWSSDPW
-668 ELSMHFAAGSN
+668 ELSMHLGAAGSV
-679 TAGDKYFAWGEALK
+679 AGDKYLAWGEALK

-698 TQGGHFRVYNTKGS
+698 TQGGHFRVYNTDGS
-712 VSYNGGENGNGTI
+712 VGYKGGENGNGTI

-780 TTSFTADGTTDVQN
+780 TTAFTTDGSTNVQS

-819 FDNGAVKLGG
+819 FENGAVKLGG

-836 TWTFTWEEL
+836 TWTFSWEEL

-856 IVVNEG
+856 VVINEG

-898 AFLDAAYTQ
+898 AFLDATYTQ
-907 PVSYNE
+907 PVTYSGPEN
-913 RESALCFTPTAG
+913 ALSFTPEAG
-925 VTYYIREVADA
+925 KAYYIREVSDA

-947 HKDTTTVDVIGFYL
+947 HKDATTVDVIGFYL

-980 GHPIELRSVGEP
+980 GQPIELRSVEEA

-998 SAYAN
+998 SAYKN
-1003 LYVRFTNGTE
+1003 LHVRFTNGTE

-1101 EAAQAAMLTLLDTC
+1101 EAAQAATLTLLDTC

-1134 VDNGEIRALAF
+1134 VDNGEIRELAF

-1246 IYTARYLFSGVGRN
+1246 IYTARFLFSSVSRN

>member
-13 CFAMLCSMALFL
+13 CFAMLCSMALSL
-25 APQASADGSAE
+25 APQASADGSSE

-47 NAQEGSQAN
+47 NAAEDSQAAK
-56 DVIEAIKQLTAFHSP
+56 AISSISSLAASG
-71 IRGGYG
+71 RG
-77 TFRIQLKTQ
+77 TFRIQVPTQ
-86 LAGKDFKMTLTNYYG
+86 LGGKDFRMTLTNYYG
-101 TGTVSIGQVLVGQ
+101 TGSLSIDKVTIGLQGSEGLSGQASGTTVS
-114 QGNEAL
+114 
-120 SSMDSKAATV
+120 
-130 TAKTSSGST
+130 AKTSDGKSS
-139 NFSIKQGSTQDVYFS
+139 FSIATKATQDVFFS
-154 FPETLPEGT
+154 FPNAIPEGS
-163 SLIIDI
+163 SLIINI
-169 YCTSSRNVR
+169 YCTSSKNVR
-178 DFALTGGTAWFSGG
+178 DFALTGGSAWFQSG
-192 DTVGDS
+192 DVTNDLN
-198 TLSALGNFANFTSP
+198 LSLIGNAANLVSI
-212 NDGEGDYN
+212 NNGEGDYN

-255 QDNLQKNGVHNVS
+255 QDNLQKNGVHNAS

-327 PDLKDWFNDSPTRPG
+327 PDLKEWFDGSNTRPDG
-342 GFTPTAQ
+342 YVPTAEQ
-349 NIIGGLQDLINK
+349 IIGGYQNLIDQ

-377 SDINP
+377 TDINP
-382 LLMYARNDSL
+382 LLGYTRANSL
-392 EWKAEMATAA
+392 TWTADMATAA
-402 NNIRLT
+402 NNIRLA

-414 DNQSQYAG
+414 YNQSQYAG
-422 YAPFSD
+422 YVPFSD

-444 KIAEVYT
+444 KIAEAYT

-471 SWFKTA
+471 SWFKAA
-477 DAVPAAN
+477 DATPAAN

-495 NEAPT
+495 NKAPT
-500 NGLWMIASNSGSNVK
+500 NGLWMIASNSGSKVK
-515 DTVGQQTPVFLL
+515 DTAGQQTEVHLL
-527 ASDSQYTDQIDT
+527 AADKKYADEIDVN
-539 SDYLKGK
+539 DYHSSIFDRTG
-546 VGAENGNAYNELGH
+546 GFYGNAYNELGD
-560 VKSVIQRGTNA
+560 VASTIQRGTSA
-571 APYVAQ
+571 APYVAAKNVDQ
-577 SETERA
+577 NIA
-583 AEWRRYGYGTRIFW
+583 VWRRYGYGTRIYWKDSYYDRF
-597 QDTQTGRYLAFYY
+597 LSFYY
-610 PSVLNGTISEFDAGL
+610 PNVIGGTVSEFDAGL
-625 RDDRP
+625 RDGQPAHSFADSGSS
-630 EYKALE
+630 A
-636 QDKLVKLKINILTDR
+636 
-651 WYTGGN
+651 WYTEGN
-657 TSATNWSTDPW
+657 TSSDRWSSDPW
-668 ELSMHFAAGSN
+668 ELSMHLGAAGSV
-679 TAGDKYFAWGEALK
+679 AGDKYLAWGNMLSSA
-693 NNSYA
+693 NSKYA
-698 TQGGHFRVYNTKGS
+698 TPGYHFRVYNTDGS
-712 VSYNGGENGNGTI
+712 VGYKGGENGNGTI

-780 TTSFTADGTTDVQN
+780 TTSFTADGTTDVQS

-819 FDNGAVKLGG
+819 FENGAVKLGG
-829 GFGTANL
+829 GLGTANL

-845 DGQQYSMTLTT
+845 DGQSYSMTLTT

-873 ETETLDVSTDFDLTK
+873 ETETLDVSTDFDLTET
-888 KVKEGFLYGG
+888 VAEGYLYGG
-898 AFLDAAYTQ
+898 AFLDAAYTR

-913 RESALCFTPTAG
+913 RESALCFTPEAG
-925 VTYYIREVADA
+925 KAYYIREVPNT

-947 HKDTTTVDVIGFYL
+947 HKDATTVDVIGFYL

-980 GHPIELRSVGEP
+980 GQPIVLRSVGEP

-998 SAYAN
+998 SAYAK
-1003 LYVRFTNGTE
+1003 LYIRFTNGTE

-1115 SIIAEP
+1115 SIIAEL

-1134 VDNGEIRALAF
+1134 VDNGDVREQTF
-1145 ERGNLTGKLEYT
+1145 ECGDLTGKLEYA

-1220 SEDYAQTGFVINGVE
+1220 SEDYAQTGFVINGEAV
-1235 IPAASV
+1235 PAASV

-1273 RRGASLEITPYWV
+1273 RRGETLEITPYWV

-1298 TLTCGMFGWY
+1298 TLTCGLFGWY

>member
-25 APQASADGSAE
+25 APQASADGSSE

-47 NAQEGSQAN
+47 NAKEDSQAAK
-56 DVIEAIKQLTAFHSP
+56 AISSISSLAASG
-71 IRGGYG
+71 RG
-77 TFRIQLKTQ
+77 TFRIQVPTQ
-86 LAGKDFKMTLTNYYG
+86 LGGKDFRMTLTNYYG
-101 TGTVSIGQVLVGQ
+101 TGSLSIDKVTIGLQGSEGLSGQASGTTVS
-114 QGNEAL
+114 
-120 SSMDSKAATV
+120 
-130 TAKTSSGST
+130 AKTSDGKSS
-139 NFSIKQGSTQDVYFS
+139 FSIATKATQDVFFS
-154 FPETLPEGT
+154 FPNAIPEGS
-163 SLIIDI
+163 SLIINI
-169 YCTSSRNVR
+169 YCTSAKNVR
-178 DFALTGGTAWFSGG
+178 DFALTGGSAWFQSG
-192 DTVGDS
+192 DVTNDLN
-198 TLSALGNFANFTSP
+198 LSLIGNAANLVSI
-212 NDGEGDYN
+212 NNGEGDYN

-226 EIDVKASADTYATVF
+226 EIDVKASADTYTTVF

-255 QDNLQKNGVHNVS
+255 QDNLQKNGVRNVS

-288 GPLEGAALTTRFKMD
+288 GPLEGAALTTRFQMD

-327 PDLKDWFNDSPTRPG
+327 PDLKDWFNGSDTRPT
-342 GFTPTAQ
+342 GFTPTAEQ
-349 NIIGGLQDLINK
+349 IIGGFQNLIEQ
-361 VNAYNAANG
+361 VNTYNQNNG

-377 SDINP
+377 TDINP
-382 LLMYARNDSL
+382 LLMYTRNKSL
-392 EWKAEMATAA
+392 KWTAEMATAA
-402 NNIRLT
+402 NNIRLA

-414 DNQSQYAG
+414 ANQNKYAG

-444 KIAEVYT
+444 KIAEAYT

-456 PSPVGMQLEADLIPL
+456 PSPKGMQLEADLIPL
-471 SWFKTA
+471 SWFKA
-477 DAVPAAN
+477 PDAAPAAN

-500 NGLWMIASNSGSNVK
+500 NGLWMIASNSGSKVK
-515 DTVGQQTPVFLL
+515 DTAGQQTAVHLL
-527 ASDSQYTDQIDT
+527 ATDTSFNDEIDT
-539 SDYLKGK
+539 SDYPKSKTG
-546 VGAENGNAYNELGH
+546 GYHGNAYNELGD
-560 VKSVIQRGTNA
+560 VASTIQRGTAA
-571 APYVAQ
+571 APYVAAKNVDQ
-577 SETERA
+577 SIA
-583 AEWRRYGYGTRIFW
+583 VWRRYGYGTRIYW
-597 QDTQTGRYLAFYY
+597 QDSYYSRFLSFYY
-610 PSVLNGTISEFDAGL
+610 PLPPLRGTVSEFDAGL
-625 RDDRP
+625 RDGLPSHSFADSGSR
-630 EYKALE
+630 A
-636 QDKLVKLKINILTDR
+636 
-651 WYTGGN
+651 WYTEGN
-657 TSATNWSTDPW
+657 TSSDRWSSDPW
-668 ELSMHFAAGSN
+668 ELSMHFGSAGSV
-679 TAGDKYFAWGEALK
+679 AGDKYLAWGDMLSSA
-693 NNSYA
+693 NSKYA
-698 TQGGHFRVYNTKGS
+698 TTGYHFRVYNTDGS
-712 VSYNGGENGNGTI
+712 VGYKGGENGNGTI

-744 KRFSNGAAGTVVPFD
+744 KRYETGAAGTVVPFELL
-759 FILTDDLLNV
+759 LTDDLLNV

-780 TTSFTADGTTDVQN
+780 TTRFTADGTTDVQS

-819 FDNGAVKLGG
+819 FENGAVKLGG

-836 TWTFTWEEL
+836 TWKFTWEEL
-845 DGQQYSMTLTT
+845 DGQSYSMTLTT
-856 IVVNEG
+856 TVVNEG
-862 GQFTLVHGSNG
+862 GQFTLVYSNG
-873 ETETLDVSTDFDLTK
+873 EHETLDVTTNFDLTK

-913 RESALCFTPTAG
+913 RESALSFTPEAG
-925 VTYYIREVADA
+925 KTYYIREVSDA

-947 HKDTTTVDVIGFYL
+947 HKDATTVDVIGFYL

-980 GHPIELRSVGEP
+980 GQPIKLRSVEEA

-1034 VPKEYWTEAGT
+1034 VPKEYWAKAGT
-1045 EITFTP
+1045 QITFTP

-1082 SKIGKIADD
+1082 SKIGKVEADES
-1091 AQHISRAEAV
+1091 HVSSVEAV
-1101 EAAQAAMLTLLDTC
+1101 ETAPEAMLTLLDTC
-1115 SIIAEP
+1115 MIIAEP

-1134 VDNGEIRALAF
+1134 VDNGDVREQTF
-1145 ERGNLTGKLEYT
+1145 ERGDLTGKLEYT

-1205 RWLSSRE
+1205 RRLSSRE

-1246 IYTARYLFSGVGRN
+1246 IYTARFLFSSVSRN

>member
-13 CFAMLCSMALFL
+13 CFAMLCSMALSL
-25 APQASADGSAE
+25 APQASADGSSE

-47 NAQEGSQAN
+47 NAAEDSQPAK
-56 DVIEAIKQLTAFHSP
+56 AISSISSLAASG
-71 IRGGYG
+71 RG
-77 TFRIQLKTQ
+77 TFRIQVPTQ
-86 LAGKDFKMTLTNYYG
+86 LGGKDFRMTLTNYYG
-101 TGTVSIGQVLVGQ
+101 TEDLKIGAVTVAKLGKGSLNELDASSILTARTEAGQSSFTIPQ
-114 QGNEAL
+114 RGNE
-120 SSMDSKAATV
+120 T
-130 TAKTSSGST
+130 
-139 NFSIKQGSTQDVYFS
+139 VYFS
-154 FPETLPEGT
+154 FGEDIPVGT
-163 SLIIDI
+163 NLIINI
-169 YCTSSRNVR
+169 YCTNSTAVR
-178 DFALTGGTAWFSGG
+178 DFALTGGTAWFNGG
-192 DTVGDS
+192 NVS
-198 TLSALGNFANFTSP
+198 TSTGLSLMGNAANLMSVAK
-212 NDGEGDYN
+212 GEGDYN
-220 LLPLLQ
+220 LLPMFQ
-226 EIDVKASADTYATVF
+226 ELDVLAAADVYSMVF

-282 GAGKLQ
+282 GAGTLQ
-288 GPLEGAALTTRFKMD
+288 GPLEGAALTTRFQKD

-310 QKIFVKIGAND
+310 QKVFVKIGAND

-327 PDLKDWFNDSPTRPG
+327 PDLKEWFNGSNTRPN
-342 GFTPTAQ
+342 GFTPTAEQ
-349 NIIGGLQDLINK
+349 IIGGFQNLIDQ
-361 VNAYNAANG
+361 VNNYNQQKG

-382 LLMYARNDSL
+382 LLNYTRNDSL
-392 EWKAEMATAA
+392 IWTAEMATAA

-414 DNQSQYAG
+414 DNQHQYAG

-428 AVGTDVVI
+428 VVGTDAVI
-436 DGVTFQKG
+436 GGVTFQKG
-444 KIAEVYT
+444 QIAEAYT

-456 PSPVGMQLEADLIPL
+456 PSPKGMQLEADLIPL
-471 SWFKTA
+471 SWFKAA

-484 EASVKGLWVAT
+484 EASVTGLWVAT

-500 NGLWMIASNSGSNVK
+500 NGLWMIASNSGSKVK
-515 DTVGQQTPVFLL
+515 DTAGQQTDVHLL
-527 ASDSQYTDQIDT
+527 ATDKKYANEIDVDAYHSIFDRT
-539 SDYLKGK
+539 GGYY
-546 VGAENGNAYNELGH
+546 GNAYNELGD
-560 VKSVIQRGTNA
+560 VASTIQRGTAA
-571 APYVAQ
+571 APYVAAKNVDQ
-577 SETERA
+577 SIA
-583 AEWRRYGYGTRIFW
+583 VWRRYGYGTRVYW
-597 QDTQTGRYLAFYY
+597 QDSHFNRFLSFYY
-610 PSVLNGTISEFDAGL
+610 PFKLGTVSEFDAGL
-625 RDDRP
+625 RDRQPAHSFADGGSD
-630 EYKALE
+630 E
-636 QDKLVKLKINILTDR
+636 
-651 WYTGGN
+651 WYTEGN
-657 TSATNWSTDPW
+657 TSSDRWSSDPW
-668 ELSMHFAAGSN
+668 ELSMHLGAAGSV
-679 TAGDKYFAWGEALK
+679 AGDKYLAWGEALK

-698 TQGGHFRVYNTKGS
+698 TQGGHFRVYNTDGS
-712 VSYNGGENGNGTI
+712 VGYKGGENGNGTI

-780 TTSFTADGTTDVQN
+780 TTAFTTDGSTNVQS

-819 FDNGAVKLGG
+819 FENGAVKLGG

-836 TWTFTWEEL
+836 TWTFSWEEL

-856 IVVNEG
+856 VVINEG

-898 AFLDAAYTQ
+898 AFLDATYTQ
-907 PVSYNE
+907 PVTYSGPEN
-913 RESALCFTPTAG
+913 ALSFTPEAG
-925 VTYYIREVADA
+925 KAYYIREVSDA

-947 HKDTTTVDVIGFYL
+947 HKDATTVDVIGFYL

-980 GHPIELRSVGEP
+980 GQPIELRSVEEA

-998 SAYAN
+998 SAYKN
-1003 LYVRFTNGTE
+1003 LHVRFTNGTE

-1101 EAAQAAMLTLLDTC
+1101 EAAQAATLTLLDTC

-1134 VDNGEIRALAF
+1134 VDNGEIRELAF

-1246 IYTARYLFSGVGRN
+1246 IYTARFLFSSVSRN